1 MDRNGLRNYDKTRKV
16 HDWFRY
22 FAPVF
27 ITFSV
32 ALGFITRIILLF
44 VPPTV
49 IGFTAAEWAK
59 IFLLGFINDIA
70 FSLLAL
76 APAMLLQATL
86 NDAKYKKPL
95 CAIIGTVLLA
105 FAVYSFL
112 PSNIFIEYGSVVPA
126 IARILSLLLL
136 GCFCLRLFLPG
147 IRKGWCKAG
156 LLFTM
161 GLYVFLMIVNVISE
175 CIFWNEFGVRY
186 NFIAVDYLVY
196 TNEVIGNIMES
207 YPIIPMFLGV
217 LLVAVLVSWRMFRR
231 RDFSEAGNGGAVSFL
246 ATFIIYA
253 VLFTGSFIW
262 LRFSYRNLQSGN
274 NYATELQC
282 NGCWNFLEAYS
293 SSTLEYDRFYQML
306 PDDEASA
313 IKLALCNQVASKV
326 GEQSR
331 TTATGGEMVTESLQV
346 TSTGSVTDPSLV
358 TEPVE
363 VTTANNNGVQ
373 IIRDSIPAIKKNIVV
388 IAVESLSADFLT
400 AYGNED
406 GLTPNLDTLIG
417 KSLVFDNLYAAGN
430 RSVRGLE
437 ALTLCLPPSAGESI
451 IKRPGNE
458 GLFST
463 GTVLRANGY
472 TTTFIYGG
480 DSYFDNMRTY
490 FSGNGFEIIDKS
502 SYPKEDITFANIW
515 GTCDEDSYRVA
526 LKEFD
531 RKAESGTPFHAIIFT
546 ISNHRPYTF
555 PEGKITYDGEM
566 KSRSAAVKYTDF
578 AIGQFLAE
586 ALRKPWFAN
595 TVFVIVADHC
605 ASSAGKTS
613 IPVDKYHIPA
623 IVYSPG
629 FIRPQRVEKLCSQI
643 DLMPTVFSL
652 LHFSYDSKFYGQ
664 NILDSVYNQRAFM
677 ATYQDLGYYSNDV
690 LTVLSPVRRVQQFDV
705 NETEPFRHSE
715 TVKETPADNLV
726 KEAQAFYQSVNLQ
739 PVAKE

>member
-1 MDRNGLRNYDKTRKV
+1 MDRNNLIDYDRTRKV

-32 ALGFITRIILLF
+32 TLGLITRIVLLF

-49 IGFTAAEWAK
+49 IGFTGMEWLK
-59 IFLLGFINDIA
+59 IFTLGLLNDIA
-70 FSLLAL
+70 FSILAL
-76 APAMLLQATL
+76 APAILLEATL

-95 CAIIGTVLLA
+95 SAVIGAALLA
-105 FAVYSFL
+105 FTIYSFL
-112 PSNIFIEYGSVVPA
+112 PSNIFTEYGSVVPT
-126 IARILSLLLL
+126 IARLLSVLLL
-136 GCFCLRLFLPG
+136 GGFCLRLFIPG
-147 IRKGWCKAG
+147 IRRGWCKAG

-161 GLYVFLMIVNVISE
+161 GLYVFLMIINVISE
-175 CIFWNEFGVRY
+175 CVFWNEFGVRY

-207 YPIIPMFLGV
+207 YPIVPMFLGV
-217 LLVAVLVSWRMFRR
+217 LLVAVLVSWRLFRR
-231 RDFSEAGNGGAVSFL
+231 RDFSEAGNGGAVPFL
-246 ATFIIYA
+246 ATFVIYA
-253 VLFTGSFIW
+253 VLFTGSFFW
-262 LRFSYRNLQSGN
+262 LRFSYRNLQSAN
-274 NYATELQC
+274 SYATELQC

-306 PDDEASA
+306 PDDEAA
-313 IKLALCNQVASKV
+313 GLKLALCHS
-326 GEQSR
+326 
-331 TTATGGEMVTESLQV
+331 
-346 TSTGSVTDPSLV
+346 
-358 TEPVE
+358 
-363 VTTANNNGVQ
+363 ANSNGIQ
-373 IIRDSIPAIKKNIVV
+373 IIRDSIPPIKKNIVV
-388 IAVESLSADFLT
+388 IAVESLSADFLS

-406 GLTPNLDTLIG
+406 GLTPNLDILID

-437 ALTLCLPPSAGESI
+437 ALTLCLPPSAGESV
-451 IKRPGNE
+451 IKRPDNAGM
-458 GLFST
+458 FST

-480 DSYFDNMRTY
+480 DSYFDNMQTY

-502 SYPKEDITFANIW
+502 SYPKEDITFSNIW

-578 AIGQFLAE
+578 AIGQFLSE
-586 ALRKPWFAN
+586 ASKKPWFGN

-629 FIRPQRVEKLCSQI
+629 FIRPQRVEKVCSQI

-664 NILDSVYNQRAFM
+664 NILDSEYNQRAFM
-677 ATYQDLGYYSNDV
+677 ATYQDLGYYSDDV

-705 NETEPFRHSE
+705 TETAPWSHSE
-715 TVKETPADNLV
+715 TIRETSDETLV
-726 KEAQAFYQSVNLQ
+726 KEAQAFYQTVNLQ

>member
-1 MDRNGLRNYDKTRKV
+1 MDRNFIIDYDKTEKV
-16 HDWFRY
+16 RDWVWS

-27 ITFSV
+27 ILFS
-32 ALGFITRIILLF
+32 AGLGLITRIALLF

-49 IGFTAAEWAK
+49 IGFTALEWLK
-59 IFLLGFINDIA
+59 IFLIGFINDMA
-70 FSLLAL
+70 FSILAL
-76 APAMLLQATL
+76 APAMILHATL

-95 CAIIGTVLLA
+95 SVIIGISLLA

-112 PSNIFIEYGSVVPA
+112 PSNIFTEYGSVVPT
-126 IARILSLLLL
+126 IARVLSLLLL
-136 GCFCLRLFLPG
+136 CGFCLRLFLPG
-147 IRKGWCKAG
+147 IREGWCKAG

-161 GLYVFLMIVNVISE
+161 GLYLFLMIANVISE

-207 YPIIPMFLGV
+207 YPIIPLVLGV
-217 LLVAVLVSWRMFRR
+217 LLVAVLVCWRMFRR
-231 RDFSEAGNGGAVSFL
+231 KDFSEACNGGVIPFL
-246 ATFIIYA
+246 TTFVIYA
-253 VLFTGSFIW
+253 VLFTGSFFW
-262 LRFSYRNLQSGN
+262 LRYSYRNLQSGN

-306 PDDEASA
+306 PDDEAA
-313 IKLALCNQVASKV
+313 ALKLALCNQK
-326 GEQSR
+326 E
-331 TTATGGEMVTESLQV
+331 
-346 TSTGSVTDPSLV
+346 PSV

-363 VTTANNNGVQ
+363 VTTANSNGAQ

-388 IAVESLSADFLT
+388 IAVESLSADFLS
-400 AYGNED
+400 AYGNKD
-406 GLTPNLDTLIG
+406 SLTPNLDTLIE

-451 IKRPGNE
+451 IKRPDNA

-490 FSGNGFEIIDKS
+490 FSGNGFEIIDKA
-502 SYPKEDITFANIW
+502 SYPKEDITFSNIW

-586 ALRKPWFAN
+586 ASRKPWFTN

-629 FIRPQRVEKLCSQI
+629 FIQPQRIDKVCSQI

-664 NILDSVYNQRAFM
+664 NILDSEYNQRAFM
-677 ATYQDLGYYSNDV
+677 ATYQDLGYYSDGV

-705 NETEPFRHSE
+705 TETSPWSHSE
-715 TVKETPADNLV
+715 TARETSDEALV
-726 KEAQAFYQSVNLQ
+726 KEAQAFYQTVNLQ

>member
-1 MDRNGLRNYDKTRKV
+1 MDRNCLRNYDKTRKV

-32 ALGFITRIILLF
+32 ALGFITRILLLF
-44 VPPTV
+44 TPPTV
-49 IGFTAAEWAK
+49 IGFTALEWLK
-59 IFLLGFINDIA
+59 IFLLGFVNDVA

-76 APAMLLQATL
+76 APAMVVQATL

-95 CAIIGTVLLA
+95 CYIIGAALLA
-105 FAVYSFL
+105 FAVYSLL
-112 PSNIFIEYGSVVPA
+112 PSNIFTEYGSVVPT
-126 IARILSLLLL
+126 IARLLSLLLL
-136 GCFCLRLFLPG
+136 GAFCLRLFIPN
-147 IRKGWCKAG
+147 IRNGWCKAG

-161 GLYVFLMIVNVISE
+161 GLYIFLMIVNAISE
-175 CIFWNEFGVRY
+175 CVFWNEFGVRY

-207 YPIIPMFLGV
+207 YPIVPMFLGV
-217 LLVAVLVSWRMFRR
+217 FLVAVLICWRLFRR
-231 RDFSEAGNGGAVSFL
+231 KDFSESGNGGAVPFL
-246 ATFIIYA
+246 ATFVIYA
-253 VLFTGSFIW
+253 VLFAGSFFW
-262 LRFSYRNLQSGN
+262 LRFSDRNLQSSN

-306 PDDEASA
+306 PEDEAQGL
-313 IKLALCNQVASKV
+313 KLALCGQVPVREEA
-326 GEQSR
+326 
-331 TTATGGEMVTESLQV
+331 
-346 TSTGSVTDPSLV
+346 GSAVRQADQPADAAV
-358 TEPVE
+358 RM
-363 VTTANNNGVQ
+363 
-373 IIRDSIPAIKKNIVV
+373 IRDSVPPVRKNIVM
-388 IAVESLSADFLT
+388 ITVESLSADFLA

-406 GLTPNLDTLIG
+406 GITPNLDTLIE

-437 ALTLCLPPSAGESI
+437 ALTLCIPPSAGESL
-451 IKRPGNE
+451 IKRPDNA

-463 GTVLRANGY
+463 GTVLRENGY
-472 TTTFIYGG
+472 TTSFIYGG
-480 DSYFDNMRTY
+480 DSYFDNMRAY

-502 SYPKEDITFANIW
+502 CYPKEDITFSNIW

-531 RKAESGTPFHAIIFT
+531 KKAESGTPFHAIIFT

-586 ALRKPWFAN
+586 ASRRPWFGN
-595 TVFVIVADHC
+595 TVFIVVADHC
-605 ASSAGKTS
+605 KTS

-629 FIRPQRVEKLCSQI
+629 FIQPRRVDKLCSQI
-643 DLMPTVFSL
+643 DLMPTIFSL
-652 LHFSYDSKFYGQ
+652 LHFSYDSKFYGRD
-664 NILDSVYNQRAFM
+664 ILAPDYNQRAFM
-677 ATYQDLGYYSNDV
+677 ATYQDLGYYSDDV
-690 LTVLSPVRRVQQFDV
+690 LTVLSPVRRIRQFDV
-705 NETEPFRHSE
+705 RETGPWSHTE
-715 TVKETPADNLV
+715 TPKETPADSLV
-726 KEAQAFYQSVNLQ
+726 REAQAFYQTVNLK
-739 PVAKE
+739 PW

>member
-1 MDRNGLRNYDKTRKV
+1 MDRNCLRNYDKTRKV

-32 ALGFITRIILLF
+32 ALGFITRMLLLF
-44 VPPTV
+44 TPPTV
-49 IGFTAAEWAK
+49 IGFTALEWLK
-59 IFLLGFINDIA
+59 IFLLGFVNDVA

-76 APAMLLQATL
+76 APAMVVQATL

-95 CAIIGTVLLA
+95 CYIIGAALLA
-105 FAVYSFL
+105 FAVYSLL
-112 PSNIFIEYGSVVPA
+112 PSNIFTEYGSVVPT
-126 IARILSLLLL
+126 IARLLSLLLL
-136 GCFCLRLFLPG
+136 GAFCLRLFIPN
-147 IRKGWCKAG
+147 IRNGWCKAG

-161 GLYVFLMIVNVISE
+161 GLYIFLMIVNAISE
-175 CIFWNEFGVRY
+175 CVFWNEFGVRY

-207 YPIIPMFLGV
+207 YPIVPMFLGV
-217 LLVAVLVSWRMFRR
+217 FLVAVLICWRLFRR
-231 RDFSEAGNGGAVSFL
+231 KDFSESGNGGAVPFL
-246 ATFIIYA
+246 ATFVIYA
-253 VLFTGSFIW
+253 VLFAGSFFW
-262 LRFSYRNLQSGN
+262 LRFSYRNLQSSN

-306 PDDEASA
+306 PEDEAQGL
-313 IKLALCNQVASKV
+313 KLALCGQVPVREEA
-326 GEQSR
+326 
-331 TTATGGEMVTESLQV
+331 
-346 TSTGSVTDPSLV
+346 GSAVRQADQPADAAV
-358 TEPVE
+358 RM
-363 VTTANNNGVQ
+363 
-373 IIRDSIPAIKKNIVV
+373 IRDSVPPVRKNIVM
-388 IAVESLSADFLT
+388 ITVESLSADFLA

-406 GLTPNLDTLIG
+406 GITPNLDTLIE

-437 ALTLCLPPSAGESI
+437 ALTLCIPPSAGESL
-451 IKRPGNE
+451 IKRPDNA

-463 GTVLRANGY
+463 GTVLRENGY
-472 TTTFIYGG
+472 TTSFIYGG
-480 DSYFDNMRTY
+480 DSYFDNMRAY
-490 FSGNGFEIIDKS
+490 FSGNGFEIIDKYC
-502 SYPKEDITFANIW
+502 YPKEDITFSNIW

-531 RKAESGTPFHAIIFT
+531 KKAESGTPFHAIIFT

-586 ALRKPWFAN
+586 ASRKPWFSN

-629 FIRPQRVEKLCSQI
+629 FIQPRRVEKLCSQI
-643 DLMPTVFSL
+643 DLMPTIFSL
-652 LHFSYDSKFYGQ
+652 LHFSYDSKFYGRD
-664 NILDSVYNQRAFM
+664 ILAPDYNQRAFM
-677 ATYQDLGYYSNDV
+677 ATYQDLGYYSDDV
-690 LTVLSPVRRVQQFDV
+690 LTVLSPVRRIRQFDV
-705 NETEPFRHSE
+705 RETGPWSHTE
-715 TVKETPADNLV
+715 TPKETPADSLV
-726 KEAQAFYQSVNLQ
+726 REAQAFYQTVNLK
-739 PVAKE
+739 PW

>member
-1 MDRNGLRNYDKTRKV
+1 MDKNCLRNDDKTGKV

-27 ITFSV
+27 IIFSA
-32 ALGFITRIILLF
+32 ALGLLTRLLLLF
-44 VPPTV
+44 IPPTV
-49 IGFTAAEWAK
+49 IGFTATEWLK
-59 IFLLGFINDIA
+59 IFLLGLVNDIA
-70 FSLLAL
+70 FSVLAL
-76 APAMLLQATL
+76 APAMLLHATL

-95 CAIIGTVLLA
+95 STIIEAVLLA

-112 PSNIFIEYGSVVPA
+112 PSNIFVEYGSVVPT
-126 IARILSLLLL
+126 IARVLSLLLL
-136 GCFCLRLFLPG
+136 GGFCLRLFIPN
-147 IRKGWCKAG
+147 IREGWCKAG

-161 GLYVFLMIVNVISE
+161 GLYVFLMIVNVASE
-175 CIFWNEFGVRY
+175 CVFWNEFGVRY

-207 YPIIPMFLGV
+207 YPIVPMFLGV
-217 LLVAVLVSWRMFRR
+217 LLVAVLLSWVMFRR
-231 RDFSEAGNGGAVSFL
+231 RNFSVAGNGGAVPFL
-246 ATFIIYA
+246 ATFVIYSI
-253 VLFTGSFIW
+253 LFAGSFFW
-262 LRFSYRNLQSGN
+262 LRFSYRNLQSDN

-306 PDDEASA
+306 PDDEAA
-313 IKLALCNQVASKV
+313 ELKLALCHQVASMV
-326 GEQSR
+326 GEPSR
-331 TTATGGEMVTESLQV
+331 TTGSATGS
-346 TSTGSVTDPSLV
+346 TSV
-358 TEPVE
+358 TEPAE
-363 VTTANNNGVQ
+363 VTSANINGVQ
-373 IIRDSIPAIKKNIVV
+373 MIRDTVPAIKKNIVL
-388 IAVESLSADFLT
+388 IAVESLSADFLA
-400 AYGNED
+400 AYGNKD
-406 GLTPNLDTLIG
+406 GLTPNLDTLIE

-437 ALTLCLPPSAGESI
+437 ALTLCLPPSAGESV
-451 IKRPGNE
+451 IKRPDNAS
-458 GLFST
+458 LFST

-480 DSYFDNMRTY
+480 DSYFDNMQTY

-502 SYPKEDITFANIW
+502 NYPKEDITFSNIW

-531 RKAESGTPFHAIIFT
+531 RKADSGTPFHAIIFT

-586 ALRKPWFAN
+586 ASRKPWFGN

-664 NILDSVYNQRAFM
+664 NILDSEYDQRAFM
-677 ATYQDLGYYSNDV
+677 ATYQDLGYFSDNV

-705 NETEPFRHSE
+705 TEAEPWSHTETARE
-715 TVKETPADNLV
+715 TSDEALV
-726 KEAQAFYQSVNLQ
+726 KEAQAFYQTVNLL

>member
-1 MDRNGLRNYDKTRKV
+1 MDRNCLRNYDKTRKV

-32 ALGFITRIILLF
+32 ALGFITRILLLF
-44 VPPTV
+44 TPPTV
-49 IGFTAAEWAK
+49 IGFTALEWLK
-59 IFLLGFINDIA
+59 IFLLGFVNDVA

-76 APAMLLQATL
+76 APAMVVQATL

-95 CAIIGTVLLA
+95 CYIIGAALLA
-105 FAVYSFL
+105 FAVYSLL
-112 PSNIFIEYGSVVPA
+112 PSNIFTEYGSVVPT
-126 IARILSLLLL
+126 IARLLSLLLL
-136 GCFCLRLFLPG
+136 GAFCLRLFIPN
-147 IRKGWCKAG
+147 IRNGWCKAG

-161 GLYVFLMIVNVISE
+161 GLYIFLMIVNAISE
-175 CIFWNEFGVRY
+175 CVFWNEFGVRY

-207 YPIIPMFLGV
+207 YPIVPMFLGV
-217 LLVAVLVSWRMFRR
+217 FLVAVLICWRLFRR
-231 RDFSEAGNGGAVSFL
+231 KDFSESGNGGAVPFL
-246 ATFIIYA
+246 ATFVIYA
-253 VLFTGSFIW
+253 VLFAGSFFW
-262 LRFSYRNLQSGN
+262 LRFSYRNLQSSN

-306 PDDEASA
+306 PEEEAQGL
-313 IKLALCNQVASKV
+313 KLALCGQVPVREEA
-326 GEQSR
+326 
-331 TTATGGEMVTESLQV
+331 
-346 TSTGSVTDPSLV
+346 GSAVRQADQPADAAV
-358 TEPVE
+358 RM
-363 VTTANNNGVQ
+363 
-373 IIRDSIPAIKKNIVV
+373 IRDSVPPVRKNIVM
-388 IAVESLSADFLT
+388 ITVESLSADFLA

-406 GLTPNLDTLIG
+406 GITPNLDTLIE

-437 ALTLCLPPSAGESI
+437 ALTLCIPPSAGESL
-451 IKRPGNE
+451 IKRPDNA

-463 GTVLRANGY
+463 GTVLRENGY
-472 TTTFIYGG
+472 TTSFIYGG
-480 DSYFDNMRTY
+480 DSYFDNMRAY
-490 FSGNGFEIIDKS
+490 FSGNGFEIIDKYC
-502 SYPKEDITFANIW
+502 YPKEDITFSNIW

-531 RKAESGTPFHAIIFT
+531 KKAESGTPFHAIIFT

-586 ALRKPWFAN
+586 ASRRPWFGN
-595 TVFVIVADHC
+595 TVFIVVADHC

-629 FIRPQRVEKLCSQI
+629 FIQPRRVDKLCSQI
-643 DLMPTVFSL
+643 DLMPTIFSL
-652 LHFSYDSKFYGQ
+652 LHFSYDSKFYGRD
-664 NILDSVYNQRAFM
+664 ILAPDYNQRAFM
-677 ATYQDLGYYSNDV
+677 ATYQDLGYYSDDV
-690 LTVLSPVRRVQQFDV
+690 LTVLSPVRRIRQFDV
-705 NETEPFRHSE
+705 RETGPWSHTE
-715 TVKETPADNLV
+715 TPKETPADSLV
-726 KEAQAFYQSVNLQ
+726 REAQAFYQTVNLK
-739 PVAKE
+739 PW

>member
-1 MDRNGLRNYDKTRKV
+1 MDRNCLRNYDKTRKV

-32 ALGFITRIILLF
+32 ALGFITRILLLF
-44 VPPTV
+44 TPPTV
-49 IGFTAAEWAK
+49 IGFTALEWLK
-59 IFLLGFINDIA
+59 ILLLGFVNDVA

-76 APAMLLQATL
+76 APAMVVQATL

-95 CAIIGTVLLA
+95 CYIIGAALLA
-105 FAVYSFL
+105 FAVYSLL
-112 PSNIFIEYGSVVPA
+112 PSNIFTEYGSVVPT
-126 IARILSLLLL
+126 IARLLSLLLL
-136 GCFCLRLFLPG
+136 GAFCLRLFIPN

-161 GLYVFLMIVNVISE
+161 GLYIFLMIVNAISE
-175 CIFWNEFGVRY
+175 CVFWNEFGVRY

-207 YPIIPMFLGV
+207 YPIVPMFLGV
-217 LLVAVLVSWRMFRR
+217 FLVAVLICWRLFRR
-231 RDFSEAGNGGAVSFL
+231 KDFSESGNGGAVPFL
-246 ATFIIYA
+246 TTFVIYA
-253 VLFTGSFIW
+253 VLFAGSFFW
-262 LRFSYRNLQSGN
+262 LRFSYRNLQSSN

-306 PDDEASA
+306 PEDEAQGL
-313 IKLALCNQVASKV
+313 KLALCGQVPVREEA
-326 GEQSR
+326 
-331 TTATGGEMVTESLQV
+331 
-346 TSTGSVTDPSLV
+346 GS
-358 TEPVE
+358 E
-363 VTTANNNGVQ
+363 VRQADQPADAAVRM
-373 IIRDSIPAIKKNIVV
+373 IRDSVPPVRKNIVM
-388 IAVESLSADFLT
+388 ITVESLSADFLA

-406 GLTPNLDTLIG
+406 GITPNLDTLIE

-437 ALTLCLPPSAGESI
+437 ALTLCIPPSAGESL
-451 IKRPGNE
+451 IKRPDNA

-463 GTVLRANGY
+463 GTVLRENGY
-472 TTTFIYGG
+472 TTSFIYGG
-480 DSYFDNMRTY
+480 DSYFDNMRAY
-490 FSGNGFEIIDKS
+490 FSGNGFEIIDKYC
-502 SYPKEDITFANIW
+502 YPKEDITFSNIW

-531 RKAESGTPFHAIIFT
+531 KKAESGTPFHAIIFT

-586 ALRKPWFAN
+586 ASRRPWFGN
-595 TVFVIVADHC
+595 TVFIVVADHC

-629 FIRPQRVEKLCSQI
+629 FIQPRRVEKLCSQI
-643 DLMPTVFSL
+643 DLMPTIFSL
-652 LHFSYDSKFYGQ
+652 LHFSYDSKFYGRD
-664 NILDSVYNQRAFM
+664 ILAPDYNQRAFM
-677 ATYQDLGYYSNDV
+677 ATYQDLGYYSDDV
-690 LTVLSPVRRVQQFDV
+690 LTVLSPVRRILQFDV
-705 NETEPFRHSE
+705 RETGPWSHTE
-715 TVKETPADNLV
+715 TPKETPADSLV
-726 KEAQAFYQSVNLQ
+726 REAQAFYQTVNLK
-739 PVAKE
+739 PW

>member
-1 MDRNGLRNYDKTRKV
+1 MNRNCLRNYDKTRKV

-22 FAPVF
+22 FAPKF

-32 ALGFITRIILLF
+32 VLGLLTRVLLLF

-49 IGFTAAEWAK
+49 IGFSAIEWVK

-76 APAMLLQATL
+76 APAMLIHATL

-95 CAIIGTVLLA
+95 SVIIGAALLA
-105 FAVYSFL
+105 FAAYSFL

-136 GCFCLRLFLPG
+136 GCFCLRLFIPN
-147 IRKGWCKAG
+147 IRKGWCRAG
-156 LLFTM
+156 LLLTM

-207 YPIIPMFLGV
+207 YPIIQMFLGV

-231 RDFSEAGNGGAVSFL
+231 RDFSEAGNGGAVPFL
-246 ATFIIYA
+246 ATFLLYA
-253 VLFTGSFIW
+253 VLFTGSFFW
-262 LRFSYRNLQSGN
+262 LRFSYRNLQSAN

-306 PDDEASA
+306 PVDEASEF
-313 IKLALCNQVASKV
+313 KLALCNQVAST
-326 GEQSR
+326 GS
-331 TTATGGEMVTESLQV
+331 ATGGKS
-346 TSTGSVTDPSLV
+346 V

-363 VTTANNNGVQ
+363 VTTANSNGVQ
-373 IIRDSIPAIKKNIVV
+373 IIRDTVPAIKKNIVV
-388 IAVESLSADFLT
+388 IAVESLSADFLA
-400 AYGNED
+400 AYGNKD
-406 GLTPNLDTLIG
+406 GLTPNLDTLIE

-451 IKRPGNE
+451 IKRPDNAD
-458 GLFST
+458 LFST

-490 FSGNGFEIIDKS
+490 FSGNGFEIIDKA

-555 PEGKITYDGEM
+555 PEGKITYNGEM

-586 ALRKPWFAN
+586 ASRKPWFNN

-664 NILDSVYNQRAFM
+664 NILDPEYNQRAFM
-677 ATYQDLGYYSNDV
+677 ATYQDLGYYSDDV

-705 NETEPFRHSE
+705 NETEPWCHSE
-715 TVKETPADNLV
+715 TPKETPVDSLV

-739 PVAKE
+739 PAAKE

>member
-1 MDRNGLRNYDKTRKV
+1 MNRNCLRNYDKTRKV

-22 FAPVF
+22 FAPRF
-27 ITFSV
+27 IIFSAV
-32 ALGFITRIILLF
+32 LGFLTRILLLF

-49 IGFTAAEWAK
+49 IGFTAVEWVK
-59 IFLLGFINDIA
+59 IFLLGLINDIA
-70 FSLLAL
+70 FSVLAL
-76 APAMLLQATL
+76 APAMLVQATL

-95 CAIIGTVLLA
+95 CAVIGATLLA
-105 FAVYSFL
+105 FAVYSLL
-112 PSNIFIEYGSVVPA
+112 PSNIFTEYGSVVPT
-126 IARILSLLLL
+126 IARVLSILLL
-136 GCFCLRLFLPG
+136 GCFCLRLLLPG

-161 GLYVFLMIVNVISE
+161 GLYIFLMIFNVISE

-207 YPIIPMFLGV
+207 YPILPLFLSV
-217 LLVAVLVSWRMFRR
+217 LSVAVLVSWRLFRKS
-231 RDFSEAGNGGAVSFL
+231 DFSEAGNGGAVSFL
-246 ATFIIYA
+246 ATFVIYA
-253 VLFTGSFIW
+253 VLFSGSFFW
-262 LRFSYRNLQSGN
+262 LRFSYRNLQSDN

-306 PDDEASA
+306 PVDEASDL
-313 IKLALCNQVASKV
+313 KLALCNQD
-326 GEQSR
+326 G
-331 TTATGGEMVTESLQV
+331 
-346 TSTGSVTDPSLV
+346 D
-358 TEPVE
+358 
-363 VTTANNNGVQ
+363 GVQ
-373 IIRDSIPAIKKNIVV
+373 AIKDSVPAIKKNIVV
-388 IAVESLSADFLT
+388 IAVESLSADFLS

-406 GLTPNLDTLIG
+406 GITPNLDTLIE

-437 ALTLCLPPSAGESI
+437 ALTLCLPPSAGESL
-451 IKRPGNE
+451 IKRPDNA

-472 TTTFIYGG
+472 TTSFIYGG

-490 FSGNGFEIIDKS
+490 FSGNGFEIIDKA

-531 RKAESGTPFHAIIFT
+531 KKAESGIPFHAIIFT

-586 ALRKPWFAN
+586 ALRKPWFGN
-595 TVFVIVADHC
+595 TVFVVVADHC

-664 NILDSVYNQRAFM
+664 NILDSEYNQRAFM
-677 ATYQDLGYYSNDV
+677 ATYQDLGYYSDDV
-690 LTVLSPVRRVQQFDV
+690 LTVLSPVRRIQQFDV
-705 NETEPFRHSE
+705 TMTEPWHHTE
-715 TVKETPADNLV
+715 TVKGTPMGSLV
-726 KEAQAFYQSVNLQ
+726 KEAQAFYQTVNLC
-739 PVAKE
+739 PLTKE

>member
-1 MDRNGLRNYDKTRKV
+1 MDRNFIIGYNKPEKV
-16 HDWFRY
+16 RDWFWN
-22 FAPVF
+22 FAPIF
-27 ITFSV
+27 ILFSA
-32 ALGFITRIILLF
+32 ALGLLTRVILIF

-49 IGFTAAEWAK
+49 IGFTALEWLK
-59 IFLLGFINDIA
+59 IFVLGFINDVA
-70 FSLLAL
+70 FSILAL
-76 APAMLLQATL
+76 APAVLLYATL

-95 CAIIGTVLLA
+95 SVVLAAALLA

-112 PSNIFIEYGSVVPA
+112 PSNIFTEYGSVVPT
-126 IARILSLLLL
+126 IARVLSLLLL
-136 GCFCLRLFLPG
+136 CGFCLRLFIPS

-161 GLYVFLMIVNVISE
+161 GLYIFLMITNAISE

-207 YPIIPMFLGV
+207 YPIIPMVLGV
-217 LLVAVLVSWRMFRR
+217 LLVAVLICLRIFRR
-231 RDFSEAGNGGAVSFL
+231 QDFSEAGNSGMIPFL
-246 ATFIIYA
+246 ATFAIYA
-253 VLFTGSFIW
+253 FLFTGSFFW
-262 LRFSYRNLQSGN
+262 LRFSYRNLQSAN

-306 PDDEASA
+306 PTDEASA
-313 IKLALCNQVASKV
+313 LKLALCNQD
-326 GEQSR
+326 G
-331 TTATGGEMVTESLQV
+331 
-346 TSTGSVTDPSLV
+346 D
-358 TEPVE
+358 
-363 VTTANNNGVQ
+363 GVQ
-373 IIRDSIPAIKKNIVV
+373 AIRDSVPVIKKNIVV
-388 IAVESLSADFLT
+388 IAVESLSADFLS

-406 GLTPNLDTLIG
+406 GITPNLDTLIE

-437 ALTLCLPPSAGESI
+437 ALTLCIPPSAGESI
-451 IKRPGNE
+451 IKRPGNA

-472 TTTFIYGG
+472 TTSFIYGG

-490 FSGNGFEIIDKS
+490 FSGNGFEIIDKT

-531 RKAESGTPFHAIIFT
+531 KKAGSGTPFHAIIFT

-586 ALRKPWFAN
+586 ASRKSWFAN

-664 NILDSVYNQRAFM
+664 NILDSEYNQRAFM
-677 ATYQDLGYYSNDV
+677 ATYQDLGYYSDDV

-705 NETEPFRHSE
+705 TSTEPWHHTE
-715 TVKETPADNLV
+715 TPKVAHADSIVKET
-726 KEAQAFYQSVNLQ
+726 QAFYQTVNLC
-739 PVAKE
+739 PLAKE

>member
-1 MDRNGLRNYDKTRKV
+1 MNRNCLRNHDKTEVV
-16 HDWFRY
+16 HDWFRS

-32 ALGFITRIILLF
+32 AIGFITRIILLF

-49 IGFTAAEWAK
+49 VGFTVAEWAK
-59 IFLLGFINDIA
+59 IFLLGFVNDIA
-70 FSLLAL
+70 FSVLAL
-76 APAMLLQATL
+76 APALLIHATL
-86 NDAKYKKPL
+86 NDAKYRKPL
-95 CAIIGTVLLA
+95 SVIIGAALLA
-105 FAVYSFL
+105 FTMYSFL
-112 PSNIFIEYGSVVPA
+112 PSNIFTEYGSVVPA
-126 IARILSLLLL
+126 IARSLSALLLC
-136 GCFCLRLFLPG
+136 GFCLRLFIPG
-147 IRKGWCKAG
+147 IRKDWCKVG
-156 LLFTM
+156 LLLTM
-161 GLYVFLMIVNVISE
+161 GLYILLMMVNAVSE
-175 CIFWNEFGVRY
+175 CVFWNEFGVRY

-196 TNEVIGNIMES
+196 TNEVFGNIMES
-207 YPIIPMFLGV
+207 YPVIPMFLGV
-217 LLVAVLVSWRMFRR
+217 LLVAVIICWKLFRNK
-231 RDFSEAGNGGAVSFL
+231 DFSNAGNGGAIPFL
-246 ATFIIYA
+246 ATFVIYA
-253 VLFTGSFIW
+253 LLFMGSIFW

-306 PDDEASA
+306 PADEASA
-313 IKLALCNQVASKV
+313 LKLALCNQV
-326 GEQSR
+326 
-331 TTATGGEMVTESLQV
+331 TE
-346 TSTGSVTDPSLV
+346 PSHSV

-363 VTTANNNGVQ
+363 VTGQDGSAVTSADSVTVANSNGTQ
-373 IIRDSIPAIKKNIVV
+373 IIRDTVPAIKKNIVV
-388 IAVESLSADFLT
+388 IAVESLSADFLS

-406 GLTPNLDTLIG
+406 GITPNLDTLIE

-437 ALTLCLPPSAGESI
+437 ALTLCLPPSAGESL
-451 IKRPGNE
+451 IKRPGNA

-472 TTTFIYGG
+472 TTSFIYGG

-515 GTCDEDSYRVA
+515 GACDEDSYRVA

-531 RKAESGTPFHAIIFT
+531 KKAESGTPFHAIIFT

-578 AIGQFLAE
+578 AIGQFLAQ
-586 ALRKPWFAN
+586 ASRKPWFAN

-629 FIRPQRVEKLCSQI
+629 FIRPRRVEKLCSQI

-664 NILDSVYNQRAFM
+664 DILAPEYNQRAFM
-677 ATYQDLGYYSNDV
+677 ATYQDLGYYSDDV
-690 LTVLSPVRRVQQFDV
+690 LTILSPVRRVQQFDV
-705 NETEPFRHSE
+705 TLTEPWHH
-715 TVKETPADNLV
+715 TETPKVAQADSLV
-726 KEAQAFYQSVNLQ
+726 KEAQAFYQTVNLS
-739 PVAKE
+739 PLAKE

>member
-1 MDRNGLRNYDKTRKV
+1 MDRNCLRNYDKTRKV

-32 ALGFITRIILLF
+32 ALGFITRILLLF
-44 VPPTV
+44 TPPTV
-49 IGFTAAEWAK
+49 IGFTALEWLK
-59 IFLLGFINDIA
+59 IFLLGFVNDVA

-76 APAMLLQATL
+76 APAMVVQATL

-95 CAIIGTVLLA
+95 CYIIGAALLA
-105 FAVYSFL
+105 FAVYSLL
-112 PSNIFIEYGSVVPA
+112 PSNIFTEYGSVVPT
-126 IARILSLLLL
+126 IARLLSLLLL
-136 GCFCLRLFLPG
+136 GAFCLRLFIPN

-161 GLYVFLMIVNVISE
+161 GLYIFLMIVNAISE
-175 CIFWNEFGVRY
+175 CVFWNEFGVRY

-207 YPIIPMFLGV
+207 YPIVPMFLGV
-217 LLVAVLVSWRMFRR
+217 FLVAVLICWRLFRR
-231 RDFSEAGNGGAVSFL
+231 KDFSESGNGGAVQFL
-246 ATFIIYA
+246 ATFVIYA
-253 VLFTGSFIW
+253 VLFAGSFFW
-262 LRFSYRNLQSGN
+262 LRFSYRNLQSSN

-306 PDDEASA
+306 PEDEAQGL
-313 IKLALCNQVASKV
+313 KLALCGQVPVREEA
-326 GEQSR
+326 
-331 TTATGGEMVTESLQV
+331 
-346 TSTGSVTDPSLV
+346 GSAVRQADQPADAAV
-358 TEPVE
+358 RM
-363 VTTANNNGVQ
+363 
-373 IIRDSIPAIKKNIVV
+373 IRDSVPPVRKNIVM
-388 IAVESLSADFLT
+388 ITVESLSADFLA

-406 GLTPNLDTLIG
+406 GITPNLDTLIE
-417 KSLVFDNLYAAGN
+417 KSLVFDNLYASGN

-437 ALTLCLPPSAGESI
+437 ALTLCIPPSAGESL
-451 IKRPGNE
+451 IKRPDNA

-463 GTVLRANGY
+463 GTVLRENGY
-472 TTTFIYGG
+472 TTSFIYGG
-480 DSYFDNMRTY
+480 DSYFDNMRAY
-490 FSGNGFEIIDKS
+490 FSGNGFEIIDKYC
-502 SYPKEDITFANIW
+502 YPKEDITFSNIW

-531 RKAESGTPFHAIIFT
+531 KKAESGTPFHAIIFT

-586 ALRKPWFAN
+586 ASRKPWFSN

-629 FIRPQRVEKLCSQI
+629 FIQPRRVEKLCSQI
-643 DLMPTVFSL
+643 DLMPTIFSL
-652 LHFSYDSKFYGQ
+652 LHFSYDSKFYGRD
-664 NILDSVYNQRAFM
+664 ILAPDYNQRAFM
-677 ATYQDLGYYSNDV
+677 ATYQDLGYYSDDV
-690 LTVLSPVRRVQQFDV
+690 LTVLSPVRRIRQFDV
-705 NETEPFRHSE
+705 RETGPWSHTE
-715 TVKETPADNLV
+715 TPKETPADSLV
-726 KEAQAFYQSVNLQ
+726 REAQAFYQTVNLK
-739 PVAKE
+739 PW

>member
-1 MDRNGLRNYDKTRKV
+1 MDRNCLRNYDKTRKV

-32 ALGFITRIILLF
+32 ALGFITRMLLLF
-44 VPPTV
+44 TPPTV
-49 IGFTAAEWAK
+49 IGFTALEWLK
-59 IFLLGFINDIA
+59 IFLLGFVNDVA

-76 APAMLLQATL
+76 APAMVVQATL

-95 CAIIGTVLLA
+95 CYIIGAALLA
-105 FAVYSFL
+105 FAVYSLL
-112 PSNIFIEYGSVVPA
+112 PSNIFTEYGSVVPT
-126 IARILSLLLL
+126 IARLLSLLLL
-136 GCFCLRLFLPG
+136 GAFCLRLFIPN
-147 IRKGWCKAG
+147 IRNGWCKAG

-161 GLYVFLMIVNVISE
+161 GLYIFLMIVNAISE
-175 CIFWNEFGVRY
+175 CVFWNEFGVRY

-207 YPIIPMFLGV
+207 YPIVPMFLGV
-217 LLVAVLVSWRMFRR
+217 FLVTVLICWRLFRR
-231 RDFSEAGNGGAVSFL
+231 KDFSESGNGGAVPFL
-246 ATFIIYA
+246 ATFVIYA
-253 VLFTGSFIW
+253 VLFAGSFFW
-262 LRFSYRNLQSGN
+262 LRFSYRNLQSSN

-306 PDDEASA
+306 PEDEAQGL
-313 IKLALCNQVASKV
+313 KLALCGQVPVREEA
-326 GEQSR
+326 
-331 TTATGGEMVTESLQV
+331 
-346 TSTGSVTDPSLV
+346 GSAVRQADQPADAAV
-358 TEPVE
+358 RM
-363 VTTANNNGVQ
+363 
-373 IIRDSIPAIKKNIVV
+373 IRDSVPPVRKNIVM
-388 IAVESLSADFLT
+388 ITVESLSADFLA

-406 GLTPNLDTLIG
+406 GITPNLDTLIE

-437 ALTLCLPPSAGESI
+437 ALTLCIPPSAGESL
-451 IKRPGNE
+451 IKRPDNA

-463 GTVLRANGY
+463 GTVLRENGY
-472 TTTFIYGG
+472 TTSFIYGG
-480 DSYFDNMRTY
+480 DSYFDNMRAY
-490 FSGNGFEIIDKS
+490 FSGNGFEIIDKYC
-502 SYPKEDITFANIW
+502 YPKEDITFSNIW

-531 RKAESGTPFHAIIFT
+531 KKAESGTPFHAIIFT

-586 ALRKPWFAN
+586 ASRRPWFGN
-595 TVFVIVADHC
+595 TVFIVVADHC

-629 FIRPQRVEKLCSQI
+629 FIQPRRVEKLCSQI
-643 DLMPTVFSL
+643 DLMPTIFSL
-652 LHFSYDSKFYGQ
+652 LHFSYDSKFYGRD
-664 NILDSVYNQRAFM
+664 ILAPDYNQRAFM
-677 ATYQDLGYYSNDV
+677 ATYQDLGYYSDDV
-690 LTVLSPVRRVQQFDV
+690 LTVLSPVRRIRQFDV
-705 NETEPFRHSE
+705 RETGPWSHTE
-715 TVKETPADNLV
+715 TPKETPADSLV
-726 KEAQAFYQSVNLQ
+726 REAQAFYQTVNLK
-739 PVAKE
+739 PW

>member
-1 MDRNGLRNYDKTRKV
+1 MDRNCLRNYDKTRKV

-32 ALGFITRIILLF
+32 ALGFITRILLLF
-44 VPPTV
+44 TPPTV
-49 IGFTAAEWAK
+49 IGFTALEWLK
-59 IFLLGFINDIA
+59 IFLLGFVNDVA

-76 APAMLLQATL
+76 APAMVVQATL

-95 CAIIGTVLLA
+95 CYIIGAALLA
-105 FAVYSFL
+105 FAVYSLL
-112 PSNIFIEYGSVVPA
+112 PSNIFTEYGSVVPT
-126 IARILSLLLL
+126 IARLLSLLLL
-136 GCFCLRLFLPG
+136 GAFCLRLFIPN
-147 IRKGWCKAG
+147 IRNGWCKAG

-161 GLYVFLMIVNVISE
+161 GLYIFLMIVNAISE
-175 CIFWNEFGVRY
+175 CVFWNEFGVRY

-207 YPIIPMFLGV
+207 YPIVPMFLGV
-217 LLVAVLVSWRMFRR
+217 FLVAVLICWRLFRR
-231 RDFSEAGNGGAVSFL
+231 KDFSESGNGGAVPFL
-246 ATFIIYA
+246 ATFVIYA
-253 VLFTGSFIW
+253 VLFAGSFFW
-262 LRFSYRNLQSGN
+262 LRFSYRNLQSSN

-306 PDDEASA
+306 PEDEAQGL
-313 IKLALCNQVASKV
+313 KLALCGQVPVREEA
-326 GEQSR
+326 
-331 TTATGGEMVTESLQV
+331 
-346 TSTGSVTDPSLV
+346 GSAVRQADQPADAAV
-358 TEPVE
+358 RM
-363 VTTANNNGVQ
+363 
-373 IIRDSIPAIKKNIVV
+373 IRDSVPPVRKNIVM
-388 IAVESLSADFLT
+388 ITVESLSADFLA

-406 GLTPNLDTLIG
+406 GITPNLDTLIE

-437 ALTLCLPPSAGESI
+437 ALTLCIPPSAGESL
-451 IKRPGNE
+451 IKRPDNA

-463 GTVLRANGY
+463 GTVLRENGY
-472 TTTFIYGG
+472 TTSFIYGG
-480 DSYFDNMRTY
+480 DSYFDNMRAY
-490 FSGNGFEIIDKS
+490 FSGNGFEIIDKYC
-502 SYPKEDITFANIW
+502 YPKEDITFSNIW

-531 RKAESGTPFHAIIFT
+531 KKAESGTPFHAIIFT

-586 ALRKPWFAN
+586 ASRRPWFGN
-595 TVFVIVADHC
+595 TVFIVVADHC

-629 FIRPQRVEKLCSQI
+629 FIQPRRVEKLCSQI
-643 DLMPTVFSL
+643 DLMPTIFSL
-652 LHFSYDSKFYGQ
+652 LHFSYDSKFYGRD
-664 NILDSVYNQRAFM
+664 ILAPDYNQRAFM
-677 ATYQDLGYYSNDV
+677 ATYQDLGYYSDDV
-690 LTVLSPVRRVQQFDV
+690 LTVLSPVRRIRQFDV
-705 NETEPFRHSE
+705 RETGPWSHTE
-715 TVKETPADNLV
+715 TPKETPADSLV
-726 KEAQAFYQSVNLQ
+726 REAQAFYQTVNLK
-739 PVAKE
+739 PW

>member
-1 MDRNGLRNYDKTRKV
+1 MDRNFIIDDGKTQKV
-16 HDWFRY
+16 RDWFWN
-22 FAPVF
+22 FAPIF
-27 ITFSV
+27 ILFS
-32 ALGFITRIILLF
+32 ATLGLLTRVILIF

-49 IGFTAAEWAK
+49 IGFTALEWLK
-59 IFLLGFINDIA
+59 IFVLGFINDVA
-70 FSLLAL
+70 FSILAL
-76 APAMLLQATL
+76 APAVLLYATL

-95 CAIIGTVLLA
+95 SVVLAAALLA

-112 PSNIFIEYGSVVPA
+112 PSNIFTEYGSVVPT
-126 IARILSLLLL
+126 IARVLSLLLL
-136 GCFCLRLFLPG
+136 GGFCLRLFIPS

-161 GLYVFLMIVNVISE
+161 GLYIFLMITNAISE

-207 YPIIPMFLGV
+207 YPIIPMVLGV
-217 LLVAVLVSWRMFRR
+217 LLVAVLICLRIFRR
-231 RDFSEAGNGGAVSFL
+231 QDFSEAGNSGMIPFL
-246 ATFIIYA
+246 ATFAIYA
-253 VLFTGSFIW
+253 FLFTGSFFW
-262 LRFSYRNLQSGN
+262 LRFSYRNLQSAN

-306 PDDEASA
+306 PTDEASA
-313 IKLALCNQVASKV
+313 LKLALCNQD
-326 GEQSR
+326 G
-331 TTATGGEMVTESLQV
+331 
-346 TSTGSVTDPSLV
+346 D
-358 TEPVE
+358 
-363 VTTANNNGVQ
+363 GVQ
-373 IIRDSIPAIKKNIVV
+373 AIRDSVPVIKKNIVV
-388 IAVESLSADFLT
+388 IAVESLSADFLS

-406 GLTPNLDTLIG
+406 GITPNLDTLIE

-437 ALTLCLPPSAGESI
+437 ALTLCIPPSAGESI
-451 IKRPGNE
+451 IKRPGNA

-472 TTTFIYGG
+472 TTSFIYGG

-490 FSGNGFEIIDKS
+490 FSGNGFEIIDKT

-531 RKAESGTPFHAIIFT
+531 KKAGSGTPFHAIIFT

-586 ALRKPWFAN
+586 ASRKSWFAN

-664 NILDSVYNQRAFM
+664 NILDSEYNQRAFM
-677 ATYQDLGYYSNDV
+677 ATYQDLGYYSDDV

-705 NETEPFRHSE
+705 TSTEPWHHTE
-715 TVKETPADNLV
+715 TPKVAHADSIVKET
-726 KEAQAFYQSVNLQ
+726 QAFYQTVNLC
-739 PVAKE
+739 PLAKE

>member
-1 MDRNGLRNYDKTRKV
+1 MDRNCLRNYDKTRKV

-32 ALGFITRIILLF
+32 ALGFITRILLLF
-44 VPPTV
+44 TPPTV
-49 IGFTAAEWAK
+49 IGFTALEWLK
-59 IFLLGFINDIA
+59 IFLLGFVNDVA

-76 APAMLLQATL
+76 APAMVVQATL

-95 CAIIGTVLLA
+95 CYIIGAALLA
-105 FAVYSFL
+105 FAVYSLL
-112 PSNIFIEYGSVVPA
+112 PSNIFTEYGSVVPT
-126 IARILSLLLL
+126 IARLLSLLLL
-136 GCFCLRLFLPG
+136 GAFCLRLFIPD

-161 GLYVFLMIVNVISE
+161 GLYIFLMIVNAISE
-175 CIFWNEFGVRY
+175 CVFWNEFGVRY

-207 YPIIPMFLGV
+207 YPIVPMFLGV
-217 LLVAVLVSWRMFRR
+217 FLVAVLICWRLFRR
-231 RDFSEAGNGGAVSFL
+231 KDFSESGNGGAVPFL
-246 ATFIIYA
+246 ATFVIYA
-253 VLFTGSFIW
+253 VLFAGSFLW
-262 LRFSYRNLQSGN
+262 LRFSYRNLQSSN

-306 PDDEASA
+306 PEDEAQGL
-313 IKLALCNQVASKV
+313 KLALCGQVPVREEA
-326 GEQSR
+326 
-331 TTATGGEMVTESLQV
+331 
-346 TSTGSVTDPSLV
+346 GSAVRQADQPADAAV
-358 TEPVE
+358 RM
-363 VTTANNNGVQ
+363 
-373 IIRDSIPAIKKNIVV
+373 IRDSVPPVRKNIVM
-388 IAVESLSADFLT
+388 ITVESLSADFLA

-406 GLTPNLDTLIG
+406 GITPNLDTLIE

-437 ALTLCLPPSAGESI
+437 ALTLCIPPSAGESL
-451 IKRPGNE
+451 IKRPDNA

-463 GTVLRANGY
+463 GTVLRENGY
-472 TTTFIYGG
+472 TTSFIYGG
-480 DSYFDNMRTY
+480 DSYFDNMRAY
-490 FSGNGFEIIDKS
+490 FSGNGFEIIDKYC
-502 SYPKEDITFANIW
+502 YPKEDITFSNIW

-531 RKAESGTPFHAIIFT
+531 KKAESGTLFHAIIFT

-586 ALRKPWFAN
+586 ASRRPWFGN
-595 TVFVIVADHC
+595 TVFIVVADHC

-629 FIRPQRVEKLCSQI
+629 FIQPRRVEKLCSQI
-643 DLMPTVFSL
+643 DLMPTIFSL

-664 NILDSVYNQRAFM
+664 NILAPDYNQRAFM
-677 ATYQDLGYYSNDV
+677 ATYQDLGYYSDDV
-690 LTVLSPVRRVQQFDV
+690 LTVLSPVRRIRQFDV
-705 NETEPFRHSE
+705 RETGPWSHTE
-715 TVKETPADNLV
+715 TPKETPADSLV
-726 KEAQAFYQSVNLQ
+726 REAQAFYQTVNLK
-739 PVAKE
+739 PW

>member
-1 MDRNGLRNYDKTRKV
+1 MDRNSLRDYDKTRKV

-32 ALGFITRIILLF
+32 TLGLITRMILLF

-49 IGFTAAEWAK
+49 IGFTAVEWLK
-59 IFLLGFINDIA
+59 IFLLGLVNDVA
-70 FSLLAL
+70 FSILAL
-76 APAMLLQATL
+76 APAMLIQATL

-95 CAIIGTVLLA
+95 SIVIGTILLA
-105 FAVYSFL
+105 FAIYSFL
-112 PSNIFIEYGSVVPA
+112 PSNIFTEYGSVVPT
-126 IARILSLLLL
+126 IARSLSVLLLC
-136 GCFCLRLFLPG
+136 GFCLRLFIPD

-161 GLYVFLMIVNVISE
+161 GLYIFLMIFNVISE

-207 YPIIPMFLGV
+207 YPVLPLFLGV
-217 LLVAVLVSWRMFRR
+217 LLMAVLVSWRMFRR
-231 RDFSEAGNGGAVSFL
+231 LDFRDAGNGGAVQFL
-246 ATFIIYA
+246 ATFVIYA
-253 VLFTGSFIW
+253 VLFTGSFFW
-262 LRFSYRNLQSGN
+262 LRFSYRNLQSDN

-306 PDDEASA
+306 PADEASA
-313 IKLALCNQVASKV
+313 LKLALCNQD
-326 GEQSR
+326 G
-331 TTATGGEMVTESLQV
+331 
-346 TSTGSVTDPSLV
+346 D
-358 TEPVE
+358 
-363 VTTANNNGVQ
+363 GVQ
-373 IIRDSIPAIKKNIVV
+373 AIKDSVPAIKKNIVV
-388 IAVESLSADFLT
+388 IAVESLSADFLS

-406 GLTPNLDTLIG
+406 GITPNLDTLIE

-437 ALTLCLPPSAGESI
+437 ALTLCLPPSAGESL
-451 IKRPGNE
+451 IKRPDNA

-472 TTTFIYGG
+472 TTSFIYGG

-490 FSGNGFEIIDKS
+490 FSGNGFEIIDKAC
-502 SYPKEDITFANIW
+502 YPKEDITFANIW

-531 RKAESGTPFHAIIFT
+531 KKAESGTPFHAIIFT

-586 ALRKPWFAN
+586 ASRKPWFAG

-664 NILDSVYNQRAFM
+664 NILAPEYNQRAFM
-677 ATYQDLGYYSNDV
+677 ATYQDLGYYSDDV

-705 NETEPFRHSE
+705 ASTEPWHNTE
-715 TVKETPADNLV
+715 TPKADSADSLVKET
-726 KEAQAFYQSVNLQ
+726 QAFYQTVNLQ

>member
-1 MDRNGLRNYDKTRKV
+1 MDRNCLRNYDKTRKV

-32 ALGFITRIILLF
+32 ALGFITRILLLF
-44 VPPTV
+44 TPPTV
-49 IGFTAAEWAK
+49 IGFTALEWLK
-59 IFLLGFINDIA
+59 IFLLGFVNDVA

-76 APAMLLQATL
+76 APAMLVQVTL

-95 CAIIGTVLLA
+95 CYIIGAALLA
-105 FAVYSFL
+105 FAVYSLL
-112 PSNIFIEYGSVVPA
+112 PSNIFTEYGSVVPT
-126 IARILSLLLL
+126 IARLLSLLLL
-136 GCFCLRLFLPG
+136 GAFCLRLFIPN

-161 GLYVFLMIVNVISE
+161 GLYIFLMIVNVISE
-175 CIFWNEFGVRY
+175 CVFWNEFGVRY

-207 YPIIPMFLGV
+207 YPIVPMFLGV
-217 LLVAVLVSWRMFRR
+217 FLVAVLICWRLFRR
-231 RDFSEAGNGGAVSFL
+231 KDFSESGNGGAVPFL
-246 ATFIIYA
+246 ATFVIYA
-253 VLFTGSFIW
+253 VLFAGSFFW
-262 LRFSYRNLQSGN
+262 LRYSYRNLQSAN

-306 PDDEASA
+306 PEDEAQGL
-313 IKLALCNQVASKV
+313 KLALCGQVPVREEA
-326 GEQSR
+326 
-331 TTATGGEMVTESLQV
+331 
-346 TSTGSVTDPSLV
+346 GSAVRQADQPADAAV
-358 TEPVE
+358 RM
-363 VTTANNNGVQ
+363 
-373 IIRDSIPAIKKNIVV
+373 IRDSVPPVRKNIVM
-388 IAVESLSADFLT
+388 ITVESLSADFLA

-406 GLTPNLDTLIG
+406 GITPNLDTLIE

-437 ALTLCLPPSAGESI
+437 ALTLCIPPSAGESL
-451 IKRPGNE
+451 IKRPDNA

-463 GTVLRANGY
+463 GTVLRENGY
-472 TTTFIYGG
+472 TTSFIYGG
-480 DSYFDNMRTY
+480 DSYFDNMRAY
-490 FSGNGFEIIDKS
+490 FSGNGFEIIDKYC
-502 SYPKEDITFANIW
+502 YPKEDITFSNIW

-531 RKAESGTPFHAIIFT
+531 MKAESGTPFHAIIFT

-586 ALRKPWFAN
+586 ASRRPWFGN
-595 TVFVIVADHC
+595 TVFIVVADHC

-629 FIRPQRVEKLCSQI
+629 FIQPRRVDKLCSQI
-643 DLMPTVFSL
+643 DLMPTIFSL
-652 LHFSYDSKFYGQ
+652 LHFSYDSKFYGRD
-664 NILDSVYNQRAFM
+664 ILAPDYNQRAFM
-677 ATYQDLGYYSNDV
+677 ATYQDLGYYSDDV
-690 LTVLSPVRRVQQFDV
+690 LTVLSPVRRIRQFDV
-705 NETEPFRHSE
+705 RETGPWSHTE
-715 TVKETPADNLV
+715 TPKETPADSLV
-726 KEAQAFYQSVNLQ
+726 MEAQAFYQTVNLK
-739 PVAKE
+739 PW

>member
-1 MDRNGLRNYDKTRKV
+1 MDRNCLRNYDKTRKV

-32 ALGFITRIILLF
+32 ALGFITRILLLF
-44 VPPTV
+44 TPPTV
-49 IGFTAAEWAK
+49 IGFTALEWLK
-59 IFLLGFINDIA
+59 IFLLGFVNDVA

-76 APAMLLQATL
+76 APAMVVQATL

-95 CAIIGTVLLA
+95 CYIIGAALLA
-105 FAVYSFL
+105 FAVYSLL
-112 PSNIFIEYGSVVPA
+112 PSNIFTEYGSVVPT
-126 IARILSLLLL
+126 IARLLSLLLL
-136 GCFCLRLFLPG
+136 GAFCPRLFIPN

-161 GLYVFLMIVNVISE
+161 GLYIFLMIVNAISE
-175 CIFWNEFGVRY
+175 CVFWNEFGVRY

-207 YPIIPMFLGV
+207 YPIVPMFLGV
-217 LLVAVLVSWRMFRR
+217 FLVAVLICWRLFRR
-231 RDFSEAGNGGAVSFL
+231 KDFSESGNGGAVPFL
-246 ATFIIYA
+246 ATFVIYA
-253 VLFTGSFIW
+253 VLFAGSFFW
-262 LRFSYRNLQSGN
+262 LRFSYRNLQSSN

-306 PDDEASA
+306 PEDEAQGLKLVLCGQVPVREEAGSA
-313 IKLALCNQVASKV
+313 VRQADQPADAAV
-326 GEQSR
+326 R
-331 TTATGGEMVTESLQV
+331 M
-346 TSTGSVTDPSLV
+346 
-358 TEPVE
+358 
-363 VTTANNNGVQ
+363 
-373 IIRDSIPAIKKNIVV
+373 IRDSVPPVRKNIVM
-388 IAVESLSADFLT
+388 ITVESLSADFLA

-406 GLTPNLDTLIG
+406 GITPNLDTLIE

-437 ALTLCLPPSAGESI
+437 ALTLCIPPSAGESL
-451 IKRPGNE
+451 IKRPDNA

-463 GTVLRANGY
+463 GTVLRENGY
-472 TTTFIYGG
+472 TTSFIYGG
-480 DSYFDNMRTY
+480 DSYFDNMRAY
-490 FSGNGFEIIDKS
+490 FSGNGFEIIDKYC
-502 SYPKEDITFANIW
+502 YPKEDITFSNIW

-531 RKAESGTPFHAIIFT
+531 KKAESGTPFHAIIFT

-586 ALRKPWFAN
+586 ASRRPWFGN
-595 TVFVIVADHC
+595 TVFIVVADHC

-629 FIRPQRVEKLCSQI
+629 FIQPRRVEKLCSQI
-643 DLMPTVFSL
+643 DLMPTIFSL
-652 LHFSYDSKFYGQ
+652 LHFSYDSKFYGRD
-664 NILDSVYNQRAFM
+664 ILAPDYNQRAFM
-677 ATYQDLGYYSNDV
+677 ATYQDLGYYSDDV
-690 LTVLSPVRRVQQFDV
+690 LTVLSPVRRIRQFDV
-705 NETEPFRHSE
+705 RETGPWSHTE
-715 TVKETPADNLV
+715 TPKETPADSLV
-726 KEAQAFYQSVNLQ
+726 REAQAFYQTVNLK
-739 PVAKE
+739 PW

>member
-1 MDRNGLRNYDKTRKV
+1 MDRNCLRNYDKTRKV
-16 HDWFRY
+16 HDWFRF

-32 ALGFITRIILLF
+32 ALGFITRILLLF
-44 VPPTV
+44 TPPTV
-49 IGFTAAEWAK
+49 IGFTALEWLK
-59 IFLLGFINDIA
+59 IFLLGFVNDVA

-76 APAMLLQATL
+76 APAMVVQATL

-95 CAIIGTVLLA
+95 CYIIGAALLA
-105 FAVYSFL
+105 FAVYSLL
-112 PSNIFIEYGSVVPA
+112 PSNIFTEYGSVVPT
-126 IARILSLLLL
+126 IARLLSLLLL
-136 GCFCLRLFLPG
+136 GAFCLRLFIPN
-147 IRKGWCKAG
+147 IRNGWCKAG

-161 GLYVFLMIVNVISE
+161 GLYIFLMIVNAISE
-175 CIFWNEFGVRY
+175 CVFWNEFGVRY

-207 YPIIPMFLGV
+207 YPIVPMFLGV
-217 LLVAVLVSWRMFRR
+217 FLVAVLICWRLFRR
-231 RDFSEAGNGGAVSFL
+231 KDFSESGNGGAVPFL
-246 ATFIIYA
+246 ATFVIYA
-253 VLFTGSFIW
+253 VLFAGSFFW
-262 LRFSYRNLQSGN
+262 LRYSYRNLQSAN

-306 PDDEASA
+306 PEDEAQGL
-313 IKLALCNQVASKV
+313 KLALCGQVPVREEA
-326 GEQSR
+326 
-331 TTATGGEMVTESLQV
+331 
-346 TSTGSVTDPSLV
+346 GSAVRQADQPADAAV
-358 TEPVE
+358 RM
-363 VTTANNNGVQ
+363 
-373 IIRDSIPAIKKNIVV
+373 IRDSVPPVRKNIVM
-388 IAVESLSADFLT
+388 ITVESLSADFLA

-406 GLTPNLDTLIG
+406 GITPNLDTLIE

-437 ALTLCLPPSAGESI
+437 ALTLCIPPSAGESL
-451 IKRPGNE
+451 IKRPDNA

-463 GTVLRANGY
+463 GTVLRENGY
-472 TTTFIYGG
+472 TTSFIYGG
-480 DSYFDNMRTY
+480 DSYFDNMRAY

-502 SYPKEDITFANIW
+502 CYPKEDITFSNIW

-531 RKAESGTPFHAIIFT
+531 KKAESGTPFHAIIFT

-586 ALRKPWFAN
+586 ASRRPWFGN
-595 TVFVIVADHC
+595 TVFIVVADHC

-629 FIRPQRVEKLCSQI
+629 FIQPRRVDKLCSQI
-643 DLMPTVFSL
+643 DLMPTIFSL
-652 LHFSYDSKFYGQ
+652 LHFSYDSKFYGRD
-664 NILDSVYNQRAFM
+664 ILAPDYNQRAFM
-677 ATYQDLGYYSNDV
+677 ATYQDLGYYSDDV
-690 LTVLSPVRRVQQFDV
+690 LTVLSPVRRIRQFDV
-705 NETEPFRHSE
+705 RETGPWSHTE
-715 TVKETPADNLV
+715 TPKETPADSLV
-726 KEAQAFYQSVNLQ
+726 REAQAFYQTVNLK
-739 PVAKE
+739 PW

>member
-1 MDRNGLRNYDKTRKV
+1 MDRNCLRNYDKTRKV

-32 ALGFITRIILLF
+32 ALGFITRILLLF
-44 VPPTV
+44 TPPTV
-49 IGFTAAEWAK
+49 IGFTALEWLK
-59 IFLLGFINDIA
+59 IFLLGFVNDVA

-76 APAMLLQATL
+76 APAMVVQATL

-95 CAIIGTVLLA
+95 CYIIGAALLA
-105 FAVYSFL
+105 FAVYSLL
-112 PSNIFIEYGSVVPA
+112 PSNIFTEYGSVVPT
-126 IARILSLLLL
+126 IARLLSLLLL
-136 GCFCLRLFLPG
+136 GAFCLRLFISN

-161 GLYVFLMIVNVISE
+161 GLYIFLMIVNAISE
-175 CIFWNEFGVRY
+175 CVFWNEFGVRY

-207 YPIIPMFLGV
+207 YPIVPMFLGV
-217 LLVAVLVSWRMFRR
+217 FLVAVLICWRLFRR
-231 RDFSEAGNGGAVSFL
+231 KDFSESGNGGAVPFL
-246 ATFIIYA
+246 ATFVIYA
-253 VLFTGSFIW
+253 VLFAGSFFW
-262 LRFSYRNLQSGN
+262 LRFSYRNLQSSN

-306 PDDEASA
+306 PEDEAQGL
-313 IKLALCNQVASKV
+313 KLALCGQVPVREEA
-326 GEQSR
+326 
-331 TTATGGEMVTESLQV
+331 
-346 TSTGSVTDPSLV
+346 GSAVRQADQPADAAV
-358 TEPVE
+358 RM
-363 VTTANNNGVQ
+363 
-373 IIRDSIPAIKKNIVV
+373 IRDSVPPVRKNIVM
-388 IAVESLSADFLT
+388 ITVESLSADFLA

-406 GLTPNLDTLIG
+406 GITPNLDTLIE

-437 ALTLCLPPSAGESI
+437 ALTLCIPPSAGESL
-451 IKRPGNE
+451 IKRPDNA

-463 GTVLRANGY
+463 GTVLRENGY
-472 TTTFIYGG
+472 TTSFIYGG
-480 DSYFDNMRTY
+480 DSYFDNMRAY
-490 FSGNGFEIIDKS
+490 FSGNGFEIIDKYC
-502 SYPKEDITFANIW
+502 YPKEDITFSNIW

-531 RKAESGTPFHAIIFT
+531 KKAESGTPFHAIIFT

-586 ALRKPWFAN
+586 ASRKPWFSN

-629 FIRPQRVEKLCSQI
+629 FIQPRRVEKLCSQI
-643 DLMPTVFSL
+643 DLMPTIFSL
-652 LHFSYDSKFYGQ
+652 LHFSYDSKFYGRD
-664 NILDSVYNQRAFM
+664 ILAPDYNQRAFM
-677 ATYQDLGYYSNDV
+677 ATYQDLGYYSDDV
-690 LTVLSPVRRVQQFDV
+690 LTVLSPVRRIRQFDV
-705 NETEPFRHSE
+705 RETGPWSHTE
-715 TVKETPADNLV
+715 TPKETPADSLV
-726 KEAQAFYQSVNLQ
+726 REAQAFYQTVNLK
-739 PVAKE
+739 PW

>member
-1 MDRNGLRNYDKTRKV
+1 MDRNCLRNYDKTRKV

-44 VPPTV
+44 TPPTV
-49 IGFTAAEWAK
+49 IGFTALEWLK
-59 IFLLGFINDIA
+59 IFLLGFVNDVA

-76 APAMLLQATL
+76 APAMVVQATL

-95 CAIIGTVLLA
+95 CYIIGAALLA
-105 FAVYSFL
+105 FAVYSLL
-112 PSNIFIEYGSVVPA
+112 PSNIFTEYGSVVPT
-126 IARILSLLLL
+126 IARLLSLLLL
-136 GCFCLRLFLPG
+136 GAFCLRLFIPN
-147 IRKGWCKAG
+147 IREGWCKAG

-161 GLYVFLMIVNVISE
+161 GLYIFLMIVNAISE
-175 CIFWNEFGVRY
+175 CVFWNEFGVRY

-207 YPIIPMFLGV
+207 YPIVPMFLGV
-217 LLVAVLVSWRMFRR
+217 FLVAVLICWRLFRR
-231 RDFSEAGNGGAVSFL
+231 KDFSESGNGGAVPFL
-246 ATFIIYA
+246 ATFVIYA
-253 VLFTGSFIW
+253 VLFAGSFFW
-262 LRFSYRNLQSGN
+262 LRFSYRNLQSSN

-306 PDDEASA
+306 PEDEAQGL
-313 IKLALCNQVASKV
+313 KLALCGQVPAR
-326 GEQSR
+326 EE
-331 TTATGGEMVTESLQV
+331 A
-346 TSTGSVTDPSLV
+346 GS
-358 TEPVE
+358 E
-363 VTTANNNGVQ
+363 VRQADQPADAAVRM
-373 IIRDSIPAIKKNIVV
+373 IRDSVPPVRKNIVM
-388 IAVESLSADFLT
+388 ITVESLSADFLA

-406 GLTPNLDTLIG
+406 GITPNLDTLIE

-437 ALTLCLPPSAGESI
+437 ALTLCIPPSAGESL
-451 IKRPGNE
+451 IKRPDNA

-463 GTVLRANGY
+463 GTVLRENGY
-472 TTTFIYGG
+472 TTSFLYGG
-480 DSYFDNMRTY
+480 DSYFDNMRAY
-490 FSGNGFEIIDKS
+490 FSGNGFEIIDKYC
-502 SYPKEDITFANIW
+502 YPKEDITFSNIW

-531 RKAESGTPFHAIIFT
+531 KKAESGTPFHAIIFT

-586 ALRKPWFAN
+586 ASRRPWFGN
-595 TVFVIVADHC
+595 TVFIVVADHC

-629 FIRPQRVEKLCSQI
+629 FIQPRRVEKLCSQI
-643 DLMPTVFSL
+643 DLMPTIFSL
-652 LHFSYDSKFYGQ
+652 LHFSYDSKFYGRD
-664 NILDSVYNQRAFM
+664 ILAPDYNQRAFM
-677 ATYQDLGYYSNDV
+677 ATYQDLGYYSDDV
-690 LTVLSPVRRVQQFDV
+690 LTVLSPVRRIRQFDV
-705 NETEPFRHSE
+705 RETGPWSHTE
-715 TVKETPADNLV
+715 TPKETPADSLV
-726 KEAQAFYQSVNLQ
+726 REAQAFYQTVNLK
-739 PVAKE
+739 PW

>member
-1 MDRNGLRNYDKTRKV
+1 MNRNCLRNYDKMRKV

-32 ALGFITRIILLF
+32 ALGFITRILLLF
-44 VPPTV
+44 TPPTV
-49 IGFTAAEWAK
+49 IGFTALEWLK
-59 IFLLGFINDIA
+59 IFLLGFVNDVA

-76 APAMLLQATL
+76 APAMVVQATL

-95 CAIIGTVLLA
+95 CYIIGAALLA
-105 FAVYSFL
+105 FAVYSLL
-112 PSNIFIEYGSVVPA
+112 PSNIFTEYGSVVPT
-126 IARILSLLLL
+126 IARLLSLLLL
-136 GCFCLRLFLPG
+136 GAFCLRLFIPN

-161 GLYVFLMIVNVISE
+161 GLYIFLMIVNAISE
-175 CIFWNEFGVRY
+175 CVFWNEFGVRY

-207 YPIIPMFLGV
+207 YPIVPMFLGV
-217 LLVAVLVSWRMFRR
+217 FLVAVLICWRLFRR
-231 RDFSEAGNGGAVSFL
+231 KDFSESGNGGAVPFL
-246 ATFIIYA
+246 ATFVIYA
-253 VLFTGSFIW
+253 VLFAGSFFW
-262 LRFSYRNLQSGN
+262 LRFSYRNLQSSN

-306 PDDEASA
+306 PEDEAQGL
-313 IKLALCNQVASKV
+313 KLALCGQVPAREEADSAV
-326 GEQSR
+326 RQADQPADAAVR
-331 TTATGGEMVTESLQV
+331 M
-346 TSTGSVTDPSLV
+346 
-358 TEPVE
+358 
-363 VTTANNNGVQ
+363 
-373 IIRDSIPAIKKNIVV
+373 IRDSVPPVRKNIVM
-388 IAVESLSADFLT
+388 ITVESLSADFLA

-406 GLTPNLDTLIG
+406 GITPNLDTLID

-437 ALTLCLPPSAGESI
+437 ALTLCIPPSAGESL
-451 IKRPGNE
+451 IKRPDNA

-463 GTVLRANGY
+463 GTVLRENGY
-472 TTTFIYGG
+472 TTSFIYGG
-480 DSYFDNMRTY
+480 DSYFDNMRAY
-490 FSGNGFEIIDKS
+490 FSGNGFEIIDKYC
-502 SYPKEDITFANIW
+502 YPKEDITFSNIW

-531 RKAESGTPFHAIIFT
+531 KKAESGTPFHAIIFT

-586 ALRKPWFAN
+586 ASRRPWFGN
-595 TVFVIVADHC
+595 TVFIVVADHC

-629 FIRPQRVEKLCSQI
+629 FIQPRRVEKLCSQI
-643 DLMPTVFSL
+643 DLMPTIFSL
-652 LHFSYDSKFYGQ
+652 LHFSYDSKFYGRD
-664 NILDSVYNQRAFM
+664 ILAPDYNQRAFM
-677 ATYQDLGYYSNDV
+677 ATYQDLGYFSDDV
-690 LTVLSPVRRVQQFDV
+690 LTVLSPVRRIRQFDV
-705 NETEPFRHSE
+705 RETGPWSHTE
-715 TVKETPADNLV
+715 TPKETPADSLAR
-726 KEAQAFYQSVNLQ
+726 EAQAFYQTVNLK
-739 PVAKE
+739 PW

>member
-1 MDRNGLRNYDKTRKV
+1 MDRNFIIGYNKPEKV
-16 HDWFRY
+16 RDWFWK
-22 FAPVF
+22 FAPIF
-27 ITFSV
+27 ILFSA
-32 ALGFITRIILLF
+32 ALGLLTRVILIFI
-44 VPPTV
+44 PPTV
-49 IGFTAAEWAK
+49 IGFTALEWLK
-59 IFLLGFINDIA
+59 IFVLGFINDVA
-70 FSLLAL
+70 FSILAL
-76 APAMLLQATL
+76 APAVLLYATL

-95 CAIIGTVLLA
+95 SVVLAAALLA

-112 PSNIFIEYGSVVPA
+112 PSNIFTEYGSVVPT
-126 IARILSLLLL
+126 IARVLSLLLL
-136 GCFCLRLFLPG
+136 CGFCLRLFIPS
-147 IRKGWCKAG
+147 IREGWCKAG

-161 GLYVFLMIVNVISE
+161 GLYIFLMITNAISE

-207 YPIIPMFLGV
+207 YPIIPMVLGV
-217 LLVAVLVSWRMFRR
+217 LLVAVLICWRIFRR
-231 RDFSEAGNGGAVSFL
+231 QDFSEAGNSGMIPFL
-246 ATFIIYA
+246 ATFAIYA
-253 VLFTGSFIW
+253 FLFTGSFFW
-262 LRFSYRNLQSGN
+262 LRFSYRNLQSAN

-306 PDDEASA
+306 PTDEASA
-313 IKLALCNQVASKV
+313 LKLALCNQD
-326 GEQSR
+326 G
-331 TTATGGEMVTESLQV
+331 
-346 TSTGSVTDPSLV
+346 D
-358 TEPVE
+358 
-363 VTTANNNGVQ
+363 GVQ
-373 IIRDSIPAIKKNIVV
+373 AIRDSVPVIKKNIVV
-388 IAVESLSADFLT
+388 IAVESLSADFLS
-400 AYGNED
+400 AYGNEN
-406 GLTPNLDTLIG
+406 GITPNLDTLIE

-437 ALTLCLPPSAGESI
+437 ALTLCIPPSAGESI
-451 IKRPGNE
+451 IKRPGNA

-472 TTTFIYGG
+472 TTSFIYGG

-490 FSGNGFEIIDKS
+490 FSGNGFEIIDKT

-531 RKAESGTPFHAIIFT
+531 KKAENGTPFHAIIFT

-586 ALRKPWFAN
+586 ASRKSWFAN

-664 NILDSVYNQRAFM
+664 NILDSEYNQRAFM
-677 ATYQDLGYYSNDV
+677 ATYQDLGYYSDDV

-705 NETEPFRHSE
+705 TSTEPWHHTE
-715 TVKETPADNLV
+715 TPKVAHADSLVKET
-726 KEAQAFYQSVNLQ
+726 QAFYQTVNLC
-739 PVAKE
+739 PLAKE

>member
-1 MDRNGLRNYDKTRKV
+1 MDRNCLRNYDKTRKV

-32 ALGFITRIILLF
+32 ALGFITRILLLF
-44 VPPTV
+44 TPPTV
-49 IGFTAAEWAK
+49 IGFTALEWLK
-59 IFLLGFINDIA
+59 IFLLGFVNDVA

-76 APAMLLQATL
+76 APAMVVQATL

-95 CAIIGTVLLA
+95 CYIIGAALLA
-105 FAVYSFL
+105 FAVYSLL
-112 PSNIFIEYGSVVPA
+112 PSNIFTEYGSVVPT
-126 IARILSLLLL
+126 IARLLSLLLL
-136 GCFCLRLFLPG
+136 GAFCLRLFIPN

-161 GLYVFLMIVNVISE
+161 GLYIFLMIVNAISE
-175 CIFWNEFGVRY
+175 CVFWNEFGVRY

-207 YPIIPMFLGV
+207 YPIVPMFLGV
-217 LLVAVLVSWRMFRR
+217 FLVAVLICWRLFRR
-231 RDFSEAGNGGAVSFL
+231 KDFSESGNGGAVPFL
-246 ATFIIYA
+246 ATFVIYA
-253 VLFTGSFIW
+253 VLFAGSFFW
-262 LRFSYRNLQSGN
+262 LRFSYRNLQSSN

-306 PDDEASA
+306 PEDEAQGL
-313 IKLALCNQVASKV
+313 KLALCGQVPVREEA
-326 GEQSR
+326 
-331 TTATGGEMVTESLQV
+331 
-346 TSTGSVTDPSLV
+346 GSAVRQADQPADAAV
-358 TEPVE
+358 RM
-363 VTTANNNGVQ
+363 
-373 IIRDSIPAIKKNIVV
+373 IRDSVPPVRKNIVM
-388 IAVESLSADFLT
+388 ITVESLSADFLA

-406 GLTPNLDTLIG
+406 GITPNLDTLIE

-437 ALTLCLPPSAGESI
+437 ALTLCIPPSAGESL
-451 IKRPGNE
+451 IKRPDNA

-463 GTVLRANGY
+463 GTVLRENGY
-472 TTTFIYGG
+472 TTSFIYGG
-480 DSYFDNMRTY
+480 DSYFDNMRAY
-490 FSGNGFEIIDKS
+490 FSGNGFEIIDKYC
-502 SYPKEDITFANIW
+502 YPKEDITFSNIW

-531 RKAESGTPFHAIIFT
+531 KKAESGTPFHAIIFT

-586 ALRKPWFAN
+586 ASRKPWFGN

-629 FIRPQRVEKLCSQI
+629 FIQPRRVEKLCSQI
-643 DLMPTVFSL
+643 DLMSTIFSL
-652 LHFSYDSKFYGQ
+652 LHFSYDSKFYGRD
-664 NILDSVYNQRAFM
+664 ILAPDYNQRAFM
-677 ATYQDLGYYSNDV
+677 ATYQDLGYYSDDV
-690 LTVLSPVRRVQQFDV
+690 LTVLSPVRRIRQFDV
-705 NETEPFRHSE
+705 RETGPWSHTE
-715 TVKETPADNLV
+715 TPKETPADSLV
-726 KEAQAFYQSVNLQ
+726 REAQAFYQTVNLK
-739 PVAKE
+739 PW

>member
-27 ITFSV
+27 IAFSV
-32 ALGFITRIILLF
+32 AIGFITRIILLF

-49 IGFTAAEWAK
+49 IGFSALEWLK
-59 IFLLGFINDIA
+59 IFLIGFVNDIA

-76 APAMLLQATL
+76 APAMLVHATL
-86 NDAKYKKPL
+86 NDAKYKKPTCL
-95 CAIIGTVLLA
+95 IIGAALLL
-105 FAVYSFL
+105 FAVYSLL
-112 PSNIFIEYGSVVPA
+112 PSNIFTEYGSVVPT
-126 IARILSLLLL
+126 IARALSVLLLV
-136 GCFCLRLFLPG
+136 CFGLRLFLPG
-147 IRKGWCKAG
+147 IRKGWCKVG

-161 GLYVFLMIVNVISE
+161 GLYIFLMIVNVVSE
-175 CIFWNEFGVRY
+175 CVFWNEFGVRY

-207 YPIIPMFLGV
+207 YPIVPLFLGV
-217 LLVAVLVSWRMFRR
+217 LLVAVLICWRMFRR
-231 RDFSEAGNGGAVSFL
+231 RDFSEADNGGGVPFL
-246 ATFIIYA
+246 ATFVIYA
-253 VLFTGSFIW
+253 VLFTGSLFW
-262 LRFSYRNLQSGN
+262 LRFSYRNLQSAN
-274 NYATELQC
+274 SYATELQC

-306 PDDEASA
+306 PADEARSL
-313 IKLALCNQVASKV
+313 KLALCGQ
-326 GEQSR
+326 
-331 TTATGGEMVTESLQV
+331 TAAADAG
-346 TSTGSVTDPSLV
+346 TDDPGRSIGF
-358 TEPVE
+358 
-363 VTTANNNGVQ
+363 AGVQ
-373 IIRDSIPAIKKNIVV
+373 PIRDSVPAVKKNIVL
-388 IAVESLSADFLT
+388 ITMESLSADFLG

-437 ALTLCLPPSAGESI
+437 ALTLCLPPSAGESV
-451 IKRPGNE
+451 IKRPDNA

-463 GTVLRANGY
+463 GTVLRDNGY
-472 TTTFIYGG
+472 TTSFIYGG
-480 DSYFDNMRTY
+480 DSYFDNMQTF
-490 FSGNGFEIIDKS
+490 FSGNGFEIIDKA
-502 SYPKEDITFANIW
+502 SYPKEDITFSNIW

-531 RKAESGTPFHAIIFT
+531 KKAESGTPFHAIIFT

-555 PEGKITYDGEM
+555 PEGKIEYDGEM

-586 ALRKPWFAN
+586 ASRKPWFDN

-629 FIRPQRVEKLCSQI
+629 FIQPRRVEKLCSQI

-652 LHFSYDSKFYGQ
+652 LHFSYDSRFYGQ
-664 NILDSVYNQRAFM
+664 NILSPDYNQRAFM
-677 ATYQDLGYYSNDV
+677 ATYQDLGYFSDDI
-690 LTVLSPVRRVQQFDV
+690 LTVLSPVRRIQQFDV
-705 NETEPFRHSE
+705 TEPTPWTHAE
-715 TVKETPADNLV
+715 TPRQTPADTLV
-726 KEAQAFYQSVNLQ
+726 KEAQAFYQSVNL
-739 PVAKE
+739 AE

>member
-1 MDRNGLRNYDKTRKV
+1 MDRNCLRNYDKTRKV

-32 ALGFITRIILLF
+32 ALGFITRILLLF
-44 VPPTV
+44 TPPTV
-49 IGFTAAEWAK
+49 IGFTALEWLK
-59 IFLLGFINDIA
+59 IFLLGFVNDVA

-76 APAMLLQATL
+76 APAMVVQATL

-95 CAIIGTVLLA
+95 CYIIGAALLA
-105 FAVYSFL
+105 FAVYSLL
-112 PSNIFIEYGSVVPA
+112 PSNIFTEYGSVVPT
-126 IARILSLLLL
+126 IARLLSLLLL
-136 GCFCLRLFLPG
+136 GAFCLRLFIPN
-147 IRKGWCKAG
+147 IRNGWCKAG

-161 GLYVFLMIVNVISE
+161 GLYIFLMIVNAISE
-175 CIFWNEFGVRY
+175 CVFWNEFGVRY

-207 YPIIPMFLGV
+207 YPIVPMFLGV
-217 LLVAVLVSWRMFRR
+217 FLVAVLICWRLFRR
-231 RDFSEAGNGGAVSFL
+231 KDFSESGNGGAVPFL
-246 ATFIIYA
+246 ATFVIYA
-253 VLFTGSFIW
+253 VLFAGSFFW
-262 LRFSYRNLQSGN
+262 LRYSYRNLQSAN

-306 PDDEASA
+306 PEDEAQGL
-313 IKLALCNQVASKV
+313 KLALCGQVPAR
-326 GEQSR
+326 EE
-331 TTATGGEMVTESLQV
+331 A
-346 TSTGSVTDPSLV
+346 GSAVRQADQPADAAV
-358 TEPVE
+358 RM
-363 VTTANNNGVQ
+363 
-373 IIRDSIPAIKKNIVV
+373 IRDSVPPVRKNIVM
-388 IAVESLSADFLT
+388 ITVESLSADFLA

-406 GLTPNLDTLIG
+406 GITPNLDTLIE

-437 ALTLCLPPSAGESI
+437 ALTLCIPPSAGESL
-451 IKRPGNE
+451 IKRPDNA

-463 GTVLRANGY
+463 GTVLRENGY
-472 TTTFIYGG
+472 TTSFIYGG
-480 DSYFDNMRTY
+480 DSYFDNMRAY
-490 FSGNGFEIIDKS
+490 FSGNGFEIIDKYC
-502 SYPKEDITFANIW
+502 YPKEDITFSNIW

-531 RKAESGTPFHAIIFT
+531 KKAESGTPFHAIIFT

-586 ALRKPWFAN
+586 ASRRPWFGN
-595 TVFVIVADHC
+595 TVFIVVADHC

-629 FIRPQRVEKLCSQI
+629 FIQPRRVDKLCSQI
-643 DLMPTVFSL
+643 DLMPTIFSL
-652 LHFSYDSKFYGQ
+652 LHFSYDSKFYGRD
-664 NILDSVYNQRAFM
+664 ILAPDYNQRAFM
-677 ATYQDLGYYSNDV
+677 ATYQDLGYYSDDV
-690 LTVLSPVRRVQQFDV
+690 LTVLSPVRRIRQFDV
-705 NETEPFRHSE
+705 RETGPWSHTE
-715 TVKETPADNLV
+715 TPKETPADSLV
-726 KEAQAFYQSVNLQ
+726 REAQAFYQTVNLK
-739 PVAKE
+739 PW

>member
-1 MDRNGLRNYDKTRKV
+1 MDRNCLRNYDKTRKV

-27 ITFSV
+27 ITFSM
-32 ALGFITRIILLF
+32 ALGFITRILLLF
-44 VPPTV
+44 TPPTV
-49 IGFTAAEWAK
+49 IGFTALEWLK
-59 IFLLGFINDIA
+59 IFLLGFVNDVA

-76 APAMLLQATL
+76 APAMAVQATL

-95 CAIIGTVLLA
+95 CYIIGAALLA
-105 FAVYSFL
+105 FAVYSLL
-112 PSNIFIEYGSVVPA
+112 PSNIFTEYGSVVPT
-126 IARILSLLLL
+126 IARLLSLLLL
-136 GCFCLRLFLPG
+136 CAFCLRLFIPD

-161 GLYVFLMIVNVISE
+161 GLYIFLMIVNAISE
-175 CIFWNEFGVRY
+175 CVFWNEFGVRY

-207 YPIIPMFLGV
+207 YPIVPMFLGV
-217 LLVAVLVSWRMFRR
+217 FLVAVLICWRLFRR
-231 RDFSEAGNGGAVSFL
+231 KDFSESGNGGAVPFL
-246 ATFIIYA
+246 ATFVIYA
-253 VLFTGSFIW
+253 VLFAGSFFW
-262 LRFSYRNLQSGN
+262 LRFSYRNLQSAN

-306 PDDEASA
+306 PEDEAQGL
-313 IKLALCNQVASKV
+313 KLALCGQVPAR
-326 GEQSR
+326 EE
-331 TTATGGEMVTESLQV
+331 A
-346 TSTGSVTDPSLV
+346 GSVVRQADQPADAAV
-358 TEPVE
+358 RM
-363 VTTANNNGVQ
+363 
-373 IIRDSIPAIKKNIVV
+373 IRDSVPPVRKNIVM
-388 IAVESLSADFLT
+388 ITVESLSADFLA

-406 GLTPNLDTLIG
+406 GITPNLDTLIE

-437 ALTLCLPPSAGESI
+437 ALTLCIPPSAGESL
-451 IKRPGNE
+451 IKRPDNT

-463 GTVLRANGY
+463 GTVLRENGY
-472 TTTFIYGG
+472 TTSFIYGG
-480 DSYFDNMRTY
+480 DSYFDNMRAY
-490 FSGNGFEIIDKS
+490 FSGNGFEIIDKYC
-502 SYPKEDITFANIW
+502 YPKEDITFSNIW

-531 RKAESGTPFHAIIFT
+531 KKAESGTPFHVIIFT

-555 PEGKITYDGEM
+555 PEGKIIYDGEM

-586 ALRKPWFAN
+586 ASRRPWFGN
-595 TVFVIVADHC
+595 TVFIVVADHC

-629 FIRPQRVEKLCSQI
+629 FIQPRRVEKLCSQI
-643 DLMPTVFSL
+643 DLMPTIFSL
-652 LHFSYDSKFYGQ
+652 LHFSYDSKFYGRD
-664 NILDSVYNQRAFM
+664 ILAPDYNQRAFM
-677 ATYQDLGYYSNDV
+677 ATYQDLGYYSDDV
-690 LTVLSPVRRVQQFDV
+690 LTVLSPVRRIRQFDV
-705 NETEPFRHSE
+705 RETGPWSHTE
-715 TVKETPADNLV
+715 TPKETPADSLV
-726 KEAQAFYQSVNLQ
+726 REAQAFYQTVNLK
-739 PVAKE
+739 PW

>member
-1 MDRNGLRNYDKTRKV
+1 MDRNCLRNYDKTRKV

-32 ALGFITRIILLF
+32 ALGFITRILLLF
-44 VPPTV
+44 TPPTV
-49 IGFTAAEWAK
+49 IGFTALEWLK
-59 IFLLGFINDIA
+59 IFLLGFVNDVA

-76 APAMLLQATL
+76 APAMVVQATL

-95 CAIIGTVLLA
+95 CYIIGAALLA
-105 FAVYSFL
+105 FAVYSLL
-112 PSNIFIEYGSVVPA
+112 PSNIFTEYGSVVPT
-126 IARILSLLLL
+126 IARLLSLLLL
-136 GCFCLRLFLPG
+136 GAFCLRLFIPN
-147 IRKGWCKAG
+147 IRNGWCKAG

-161 GLYVFLMIVNVISE
+161 GLYIFLMIVNAISE
-175 CIFWNEFGVRY
+175 CVFWNEFGVRY

-207 YPIIPMFLGV
+207 YPIVPMFLGGF
-217 LLVAVLVSWRMFRR
+217 LVAVLICWRLFRR
-231 RDFSEAGNGGAVSFL
+231 KDFSESGNGGAVPFL
-246 ATFIIYA
+246 ATFVIYA
-253 VLFTGSFIW
+253 VLFAGSFFW
-262 LRFSYRNLQSGN
+262 LRFSYRNLQSSN

-306 PDDEASA
+306 PEDEAQGL
-313 IKLALCNQVASKV
+313 KLALCGQVPVREEA
-326 GEQSR
+326 
-331 TTATGGEMVTESLQV
+331 
-346 TSTGSVTDPSLV
+346 GSAVRQADQPADAAV
-358 TEPVE
+358 RM
-363 VTTANNNGVQ
+363 
-373 IIRDSIPAIKKNIVV
+373 IRDSVPPVRKNIVM
-388 IAVESLSADFLT
+388 ITVESLSADFLA

-406 GLTPNLDTLIG
+406 GITPNLDTLIE

-437 ALTLCLPPSAGESI
+437 ALTLCIPPSAGESL
-451 IKRPGNE
+451 IKRPDNA

-463 GTVLRANGY
+463 GTVLRENGY
-472 TTTFIYGG
+472 TTSFIYGG
-480 DSYFDNMRTY
+480 DSYFDNMRAY
-490 FSGNGFEIIDKS
+490 FSGNGFEIIDKYC
-502 SYPKEDITFANIW
+502 YPKEDITFSNIW

-531 RKAESGTPFHAIIFT
+531 KKAESGTPFHAIIFT

-586 ALRKPWFAN
+586 ASRRPWFGN
-595 TVFVIVADHC
+595 TVFIVVADHC

-629 FIRPQRVEKLCSQI
+629 FIQPRRVEKLCSQI
-643 DLMPTVFSL
+643 DLMPTIFSL
-652 LHFSYDSKFYGQ
+652 LHFSYDSKFYGRD
-664 NILDSVYNQRAFM
+664 ILAPDYNQRAFM
-677 ATYQDLGYYSNDV
+677 ATYQDLGYYSDDV
-690 LTVLSPVRRVQQFDV
+690 LTVLSPVRRIRQFDV
-705 NETEPFRHSE
+705 RETGPWSHTE
-715 TVKETPADNLV
+715 TPKETPADSLV
-726 KEAQAFYQSVNLQ
+726 KEAQAFYQTVNLK
-739 PVAKE
+739 PW

>member
-1 MDRNGLRNYDKTRKV
+1 MDRNCLRNYDKTRKV

-32 ALGFITRIILLF
+32 ALGFITRILLLF
-44 VPPTV
+44 TPPTV
-49 IGFTAAEWAK
+49 IGFTALEWLK
-59 IFLLGFINDIA
+59 IFLLGFVNDVA

-76 APAMLLQATL
+76 APAMVVQATL

-95 CAIIGTVLLA
+95 CYIIGAALLA
-105 FAVYSFL
+105 FAVYSLL
-112 PSNIFIEYGSVVPA
+112 PSNIFTEYGSVVPT
-126 IARILSLLLL
+126 IARLLSLLLL
-136 GCFCLRLFLPG
+136 GAFCLRLFIPN

-161 GLYVFLMIVNVISE
+161 GLYIFLMIVNAISE
-175 CIFWNEFGVRY
+175 CVFWNEFGVRY

-207 YPIIPMFLGV
+207 YPIVPMFLGV
-217 LLVAVLVSWRMFRR
+217 FLVAVLICWRLFRR
-231 RDFSEAGNGGAVSFL
+231 KDFSESGNGGAVPFL
-246 ATFIIYA
+246 ATFVIYA
-253 VLFTGSFIW
+253 VLFAGSFFW
-262 LRFSYRNLQSGN
+262 LRYSYRNLQSAN

-306 PDDEASA
+306 PEDEAQGL
-313 IKLALCNQVASKV
+313 KLALCGQVPAR
-326 GEQSR
+326 EE
-331 TTATGGEMVTESLQV
+331 A
-346 TSTGSVTDPSLV
+346 GSVVRQADQPADAAV
-358 TEPVE
+358 RM
-363 VTTANNNGVQ
+363 
-373 IIRDSIPAIKKNIVV
+373 IRDSVPTVRKNIVM
-388 IAVESLSADFLT
+388 ITVESLSADFLA

-406 GLTPNLDTLIG
+406 GITPNLDTLIE

-437 ALTLCLPPSAGESI
+437 ALTLCIPPSAGESL
-451 IKRPGNE
+451 IKRPDNA

-463 GTVLRANGY
+463 GTVLRENGY
-472 TTTFIYGG
+472 TTSFIYGG
-480 DSYFDNMRTY
+480 DSYFDNMRAY
-490 FSGNGFEIIDKS
+490 FSGNGFEIIDKYC
-502 SYPKEDITFANIW
+502 YPKEDITFSNIW

-531 RKAESGTPFHAIIFT
+531 KKAESGTPFHAIIFT

-586 ALRKPWFAN
+586 ASRRPWFGN
-595 TVFVIVADHC
+595 TVFIVVADHC

-629 FIRPQRVEKLCSQI
+629 FIQPRRVDKLCSQI
-643 DLMPTVFSL
+643 DLMPTIFSL
-652 LHFSYDSKFYGQ
+652 LHFSYDSKFYGRD
-664 NILDSVYNQRAFM
+664 ILAPDYNQRAFM
-677 ATYQDLGYYSNDV
+677 ATYQDLGYYSDDV
-690 LTVLSPVRRVQQFDV
+690 LTVLSPVRRIRQFDV
-705 NETEPFRHSE
+705 RETGPWSHTE
-715 TVKETPADNLV
+715 TPKETPADSLV
-726 KEAQAFYQSVNLQ
+726 REAQAFYQTVNLK
-739 PVAKE
+739 PW

>member
-1 MDRNGLRNYDKTRKV
+1 MDRNSLRDYDKTRKV

-32 ALGFITRIILLF
+32 TLGLITRMILLF

-49 IGFTAAEWAK
+49 IGFTAVEWLK
-59 IFLLGFINDIA
+59 IFLLGLVNDVA

-76 APAMLLQATL
+76 APAMLIQATL

-95 CAIIGTVLLA
+95 SIVIGTILLA
-105 FAVYSFL
+105 FAIYSFL
-112 PSNIFIEYGSVVPA
+112 PSNIFTEYGSVVPT
-126 IARILSLLLL
+126 IARSLSVLLLC
-136 GCFCLRLFLPG
+136 GFCLRLFLPG

-161 GLYVFLMIVNVISE
+161 GLYVFLMIFNVISE

-207 YPIIPMFLGV
+207 YPIIPLFLGV
-217 LLVAVLVSWRMFRR
+217 LLVAVLVSWRLFRR
-231 RDFSEAGNGGAVSFL
+231 HDFSEAGNGGAVSFL
-246 ATFIIYA
+246 ATFVIYA
-253 VLFTGSFIW
+253 VLFSGSFFW
-262 LRFSYRNLQSGN
+262 LRFSYRNLQSFN
-274 NYATELQC
+274 SYATELQC

-293 SSTLEYDRFYQML
+293 SSSLEYDRFYQML
-306 PDDEASA
+306 PADEASEL
-313 IKLALCNQVASKV
+313 KFALCNLIAS
-326 GEQSR
+326 S
-331 TTATGGEMVTESLQV
+331 ATESAEV
-346 TSTGSVTDPSLV
+346 TS
-358 TEPVE
+358 
-363 VTTANNNGVQ
+363 ANNNGVQ
-373 IIRDSIPAIKKNIVV
+373 IIRDSVPAIKKNIVV
-388 IAVESLSADFLT
+388 ITVESLSADFLT

-417 KSLVFDNLYAAGN
+417 KSLVFDNLYASGN

-472 TTTFIYGG
+472 TTAFIYGG

-531 RKAESGTPFHAIIFT
+531 KKAESGTPFHAIIFT

-578 AIGQFLAE
+578 AIGQFLAQ
-586 ALRKPWFAN
+586 ASRKPWFAN

-664 NILDSVYNQRAFM
+664 NILDCEYNQRAFM
-677 ATYQDLGYYSNDV
+677 ATYQDLGYYSDDV

-705 NETEPFRHSE
+705 TSTEPWHHTES
-715 TVKETPADNLV
+715 VKGTPVDSLV
-726 KEAQAFYQSVNLQ
+726 KEAQAFYQTVNLC
-739 PVAKE
+739 PLTKE

>member
-1 MDRNGLRNYDKTRKV
+1 MDRNFIIDDGKTQKV
-16 HDWFRY
+16 RDWFWN
-22 FAPVF
+22 FAPIF
-27 ITFSV
+27 ILFSA
-32 ALGFITRIILLF
+32 ALGLLTRVILIF

-49 IGFTAAEWAK
+49 IGFTALEWLK
-59 IFLLGFINDIA
+59 IFVLGFINDVA
-70 FSLLAL
+70 FSILAL
-76 APAMLLQATL
+76 APAVLLYATL

-95 CAIIGTVLLA
+95 SVVLAAALLA

-112 PSNIFIEYGSVVPA
+112 PSNIFTEYGSVVPT
-126 IARILSLLLL
+126 IARVLSLLLL
-136 GCFCLRLFLPG
+136 CGFCLRLFIPS

-161 GLYVFLMIVNVISE
+161 GLYIFLMITNAISE

-207 YPIIPMFLGV
+207 YPIIPMVLGV
-217 LLVAVLVSWRMFRR
+217 LLVAVLICWRIFRR
-231 RDFSEAGNGGAVSFL
+231 QDFSEAGNSGMIPFL
-246 ATFIIYA
+246 ATFAIYA
-253 VLFTGSFIW
+253 FLFTGSFFW
-262 LRFSYRNLQSGN
+262 LRFSYRNLQSAN

-306 PDDEASA
+306 PTDEASA
-313 IKLALCNQVASKV
+313 LKLALCNQD
-326 GEQSR
+326 G
-331 TTATGGEMVTESLQV
+331 
-346 TSTGSVTDPSLV
+346 D
-358 TEPVE
+358 
-363 VTTANNNGVQ
+363 GVQ
-373 IIRDSIPAIKKNIVV
+373 AIRDSVPVIKKNIVV
-388 IAVESLSADFLT
+388 IVVESLSADFLS
-400 AYGNED
+400 AYGNEN
-406 GLTPNLDTLIG
+406 GITPNLDTLIE

-437 ALTLCLPPSAGESI
+437 ALTLCIPPSAGESI
-451 IKRPGNE
+451 IKRPGNA

-472 TTTFIYGG
+472 TTSFIYGG

-490 FSGNGFEIIDKS
+490 FSGNGFEIIDKT

-531 RKAESGTPFHAIIFT
+531 KKAGSGTPFHAIIFT

-586 ALRKPWFAN
+586 ASRKSWFAN

-664 NILDSVYNQRAFM
+664 NILDSEYNQRAFM
-677 ATYQDLGYYSNDV
+677 ATYQDLGYYSDDV

-705 NETEPFRHSE
+705 TSTEPWHHTE
-715 TVKETPADNLV
+715 TPKVAHADSLVKET
-726 KEAQAFYQSVNLQ
+726 QAFYQTVNLC
-739 PVAKE
+739 PLAKE

>member
-1 MDRNGLRNYDKTRKV
+1 MDRNCLRNYDKTRKV

-32 ALGFITRIILLF
+32 ALGFITRILLLF
-44 VPPTV
+44 TPPTV
-49 IGFTAAEWAK
+49 IGFTALEWLK
-59 IFLLGFINDIA
+59 IFLLGFVNDVA

-76 APAMLLQATL
+76 APAMVVQATL

-95 CAIIGTVLLA
+95 CYIIGAALLA
-105 FAVYSFL
+105 FAVYSLL
-112 PSNIFIEYGSVVPA
+112 PSNIFTEYGSVVPT
-126 IARILSLLLL
+126 IARLLSLLLL
-136 GCFCLRLFLPG
+136 GAFCLRLFIPN

-161 GLYVFLMIVNVISE
+161 GLYIFLMIVNAISE
-175 CIFWNEFGVRY
+175 CVFWNEFGVRY

-207 YPIIPMFLGV
+207 YPIVPMFLGV
-217 LLVAVLVSWRMFRR
+217 FLVAVLICWRLFRR
-231 RDFSEAGNGGAVSFL
+231 KDFSESGNGGAVPFL
-246 ATFIIYA
+246 ATFVIYA
-253 VLFTGSFIW
+253 VLFAGSFFW
-262 LRFSYRNLQSGN
+262 LRFSYRNLQSSN

-306 PDDEASA
+306 PEDEAQGL
-313 IKLALCNQVASKV
+313 KLALCGQVPVREEA
-326 GEQSR
+326 
-331 TTATGGEMVTESLQV
+331 
-346 TSTGSVTDPSLV
+346 GS
-358 TEPVE
+358 E
-363 VTTANNNGVQ
+363 VRQADQPADAAVRM
-373 IIRDSIPAIKKNIVV
+373 IRDSVPPVRKNIVM
-388 IAVESLSADFLT
+388 ITVESLSADFLA

-406 GLTPNLDTLIG
+406 GITPNLDTLIE

-437 ALTLCLPPSAGESI
+437 ALTLCIPPSAGESL
-451 IKRPGNE
+451 IKRPDNA

-463 GTVLRANGY
+463 GTVLRENGY
-472 TTTFIYGG
+472 TTSFIYGG
-480 DSYFDNMRTY
+480 DSYFDNMRAY
-490 FSGNGFEIIDKS
+490 FSGNGFEIIDKYR
-502 SYPKEDITFANIW
+502 YPKEDITFSNIW

-531 RKAESGTPFHAIIFT
+531 KKAESGTPFHAIIFT

-586 ALRKPWFAN
+586 ASRRPWFGN
-595 TVFVIVADHC
+595 TVFIVVADHC

-629 FIRPQRVEKLCSQI
+629 FIQPRRVEKLCSQI
-643 DLMPTVFSL
+643 DLMPTIFSL
-652 LHFSYDSKFYGQ
+652 LHFSYDSKFYGRD
-664 NILDSVYNQRAFM
+664 ILALDYNQRAFM
-677 ATYQDLGYYSNDV
+677 ATYQDLGYYSDDV
-690 LTVLSPVRRVQQFDV
+690 LTVLSPVRRIRQFDV
-705 NETEPFRHSE
+705 RETGPWSHTE
-715 TVKETPADNLV
+715 TPKETPTDSLV
-726 KEAQAFYQSVNLQ
+726 REAQAFYQTVNLK
-739 PVAKE
+739 PW

>member
-1 MDRNGLRNYDKTRKV
+1 MDRNFIIGYNKPEKV
-16 HDWFRY
+16 RDWFWK
-22 FAPVF
+22 FAPIF
-27 ITFSV
+27 ILFS
-32 ALGFITRIILLF
+32 ATLGLLTRVILIF

-49 IGFTAAEWAK
+49 IGFTALEWLK
-59 IFLLGFINDIA
+59 IFVLGFINDVA
-70 FSLLAL
+70 FSILAL
-76 APAMLLQATL
+76 APAVLLYATL

-95 CAIIGTVLLA
+95 SVVLAAALLA

-112 PSNIFIEYGSVVPA
+112 PSNIFTEYGSVVPT
-126 IARILSLLLL
+126 IARVLSLLLL
-136 GCFCLRLFLPG
+136 GGFCLRLFIPS

-161 GLYVFLMIVNVISE
+161 GLYIFLMITNAISE

-207 YPIIPMFLGV
+207 YPIIPMVLGV
-217 LLVAVLVSWRMFRR
+217 LLVAVLICLRIFRR
-231 RDFSEAGNGGAVSFL
+231 QDFSEAGNSGMIPFL
-246 ATFIIYA
+246 ATFAIYA
-253 VLFTGSFIW
+253 FLFTGSFFW
-262 LRFSYRNLQSGN
+262 LRFSYRNLQSAN

-306 PDDEASA
+306 PTDEASA
-313 IKLALCNQVASKV
+313 LKLALCNQD
-326 GEQSR
+326 G
-331 TTATGGEMVTESLQV
+331 
-346 TSTGSVTDPSLV
+346 D
-358 TEPVE
+358 
-363 VTTANNNGVQ
+363 GVQ
-373 IIRDSIPAIKKNIVV
+373 AIRDSVPVIKKNIVV
-388 IAVESLSADFLT
+388 IAVESLSADFLS

-406 GLTPNLDTLIG
+406 GITPNLDTLIE

-437 ALTLCLPPSAGESI
+437 ALTLCIPPSAGESI
-451 IKRPGNE
+451 IKRPGNA

-472 TTTFIYGG
+472 TTSFIYGG

-490 FSGNGFEIIDKS
+490 FSGNGFEIIDKT

-531 RKAESGTPFHAIIFT
+531 KKAGSGTPFHAIIFT

-586 ALRKPWFAN
+586 ASRKSWFAN

-629 FIRPQRVEKLCSQI
+629 FIQPQRVEKLCSQI

-664 NILDSVYNQRAFM
+664 NILDSEYNQRAFM
-677 ATYQDLGYYSNDV
+677 ATYQDLGYYSDDV

-705 NETEPFRHSE
+705 TSTEPWHHTE
-715 TVKETPADNLV
+715 TPKVAHADSIVKET
-726 KEAQAFYQSVNLQ
+726 QAFYQTVNLC
-739 PVAKE
+739 PLAKE